1 MASKYTEDYIQ
12 GILDQ
17 NEQKSEPRSAQEVQ
31 GASKYTT
38 EYIQG
43 VLNRSSEKN
52 QSTMQG
58 PLRTKNTSGGQTAAA
73 STAQKE
79 PEKKSFLQSIQEGW
93 QSTPIGKAML
103 ENKPEKNSSLGKPSN
118 TGVLDSLTKN
128 GLYRQ
133 SDALKQR
140 LQANANEGNPL
151 AQLAQYAADQTVN
164 TVKGVGSILTG
175 NPYDYY
181 SEYAEDW
188 KKANNQKYTPFE
200 MAANTV
206 GRNVYAGLGQ
216 LQGGLASTADMLL
229 PDQITPEP
237 VKKGLD
243 WLKQSTENVN
253 NWANEFNQETGQTV
267 LPQVLQAAGGMAP
280 DLALAFATGGASLAG
295 KAPQLAAATTGKL
308 QTARQIVQQAVENPQ
323 FWLSFTRTWG
333 NDYEEAKAR
342 GASEEQAVAASALSS
357 LLNAQIEV
365 GGGVQTQFADDAKKG
380 LKGVLQNALE
390 EGSEEVKQ
398 NLVTNA
404 ANKLVFDRTAP
415 IVSTSDETAVLNPG
429 REATSFAVGAL
440 AGGMLG
446 APGAL
451 RRGNGIMDLFPA
463 VDEQTQNT
471 YNQGKGVIENGGQ
484 ANPDLGGNV
493 SVDGGAVYSS
503 RSSAEYEPG
512 GNGQGV
518 SGTAGTSGQG
528 TAQTDAARAQAVTGK
543 DLKSSTTRQLRD
555 LYTKWYAGQ
564 ITPEEMEFESTRI
577 AKSLVDPKEFSIQ
590 PDDSALARAEYLK
603 STPIYVNQD
612 EKQILLNQF
621 GTKTIPQLNIKLG
634 TKFTENPNGAIGLDV
649 AVQEMAGSGL
659 GVTETGSAVD
669 DISKAVG
676 RPRAEI
682 DEDMVNAQVEYLRD
696 KIYSGG
702 ENKQTFD
709 EWLAVASE
717 DSEWG
722 APAEYVQR
730 IAERYGIGQGADTGI
745 DPNLQSLFDSDPMAA
760 PKDSSP
766 IDMQALYDTDLSGT
780 TNTSAQPVDAPDEY
794 GIASLFRSDPKGP
807 GLSDQAQID
816 AQTSLRQLETT
827 GGNQSLSSP
836 ANMARFAREIDGAID
851 GSRSTRENIVIGQ
864 TPELYHQLGAKPLT
878 LTMKPSAVHKIAY
891 PPNYFGGKHNLGI
904 PALKHLPEQLENPLA
919 VLKSASQKD
928 SLVVLT
934 EWNDLYGNP
943 VIVPIHLNKQGTV
956 ELENS
961 IASAYGKEN
970 ISSIIGTNNENVLWT
985 KGNEDISTFLSARL
999 QLPMAVTE
1007 DTLVS
1012 KSSIAQSE
1020 ENATKN
1026 ETAPPPT
1033 VRLQLPQETG
1043 GNDLVSKNSITQG
1056 ENTVNTLTEEQKQLA
1071 GLTGD
1076 LVKDTFARHP
1086 ITQRVNYGQEAAEI
1100 RQAEA
1105 DKKALQKEWDKYRRA
1120 SSSTRVEET
1129 DAKQIAA
1136 GEKTMEQLS
1145 RGSRPEVVQDLA
1157 DIQQRIVQSKQT
1169 GLQAQKRSIFENQQ
1183 AIFKG
1188 VLEGINDPAELVTK
1202 ENVNVSKL
1210 NRRTPERVLRYVFG
1224 ERLGQELSDLL
1235 IRPIHANESAKVQF
1249 INQMFDEARKLDLN
1263 LVERKLVQLVG
1274 EGTKGKNGSA
1284 ITIGDIENRNITEE
1298 SLPGHIT
1305 KSDRD
1310 YILKHLGE
1318 ADPKKVETAV
1328 SFYRQCYDS
1337 IREVVN
1343 DFRLEHGLTEIGK
1356 QENYFPH
1363 FSEDDPLT
1371 KTLKQLGLEGANGLP
1386 TSISGETAWFRP
1398 NSRYVAYFQE
1408 RRGPETTYDS
1418 DLGFQSYMNAVA
1430 DMLYHTDDIMRLR
1443 NFDAVIRGK
1452 SKDVDIANTIDSILG
1467 KKNLQLSDSEVEV
1480 MDKILQGEY
1489 MDMEASRSYSSFAQW
1504 LTNYTNKL
1512 ANKQLFGDRVVE
1524 EKFGRLAYNLANKI
1538 EARFGRNSVVGNI
1551 ASALNN
1557 TITLP
1562 KILATTDQK
1571 YVARAIA
1578 GLRSGEL
1585 KNLAAESEFLQG
1597 KKGVRQLVES
1607 PTQKIMR
1614 MVSSSTFEPIEEA
1627 VSDVAFYAKYLE
1639 QMDKNGGNSGAAA
1652 ATANDYAANMMARRS
1667 KGARPLNMESK
1678 DPLWKL
1684 FTMFQTEVSND
1695 WYSLT
1700 QDLPD
1705 YVKNQANL
1713 GNGKEAAKKI
1723 AAGAG
1728 KYVIYSYVLNTLLEA
1743 ITGYAPA
1750 PDILRWLWEFG
1761 TALIGDEQDREEQ
1774 NILGRTGT
1782 ASLGLATNILN
1793 QVPGA
1798 STTMA
1803 IAGLGEGRIPL
1814 PEIGKDNLSNVWNA
1828 LTTNEEIPN
1837 KKDYVLDQLWRGTAK
1852 PILTLAM
1859 PFGGNQ
1865 LRKTTE
1871 GLRTFA
1877 DGGMYTQSKQGKQL
1891 QVEVNNDLSTLGGWR
1906 NLISAAAFG
1915 KSAIPEVREYY
1926 DNGGKTKS
1934 IKYTEAH
1941 DAGYETSV
1949 LDQLFPT
1956 STQSTGNVSYEKL
1969 TGGAEGAA
1977 EVDNWLNQLAENTG
1991 KDSMLPS
1998 NTTPNITADG
2008 EKVELS
2014 GTDMMEY
2021 AQTKQETS
2029 YSILSALYP
2038 VADTIPEAAQVSYA
2052 SAAQDYA
2059 TAVAK
2064 EAVAGV
2070 APAENSW
2077 IAKVQDQAGV
2087 SGTEVTDELLNVMLA
2102 RAIINSTEGSKNT
2115 VGQTISGSK
2124 KRNAIQALQN
2134 AGFSGQ
2140 EAVRLYNLLG

>member
-1 MASKYTEDYIQ
+1 MTYEEFKRRYGIEDDAGPSARPESGEPKTAQATGQRMNYDQ
-12 GILDQ
+12 FLARYGIA
-17 NEQKSEPRSAQEVQ
+17 PQEKQ
-31 GASKYTT
+31 QAAPG
-38 EYIQG
+38 
-43 VLNRSSEKN
+43 
-52 QSTMQG
+52 G
-58 PLRTKNTSGGQTAAA
+58 PLSTSKKGGGQTAAA
-73 STAQKE
+73 PTVKKE

-103 ENKPEKNSSLGKPSN
+103 ENKPKKNSSLEKPSN
-118 TGVLDSLTKN
+118 TGILDSLTKN

-140 LQANANEGNPL
+140 LQANANEGNPI
-151 AQLAQYAADQTVN
+151 AQLAQYAADQMVN

-188 KKANNQKYTPFE
+188 KKVNDQKYTPFE

-237 VKKGLD
+237 VQESLD

-342 GASEEQAVAASALSS
+342 GASEEQAVAAGALSS

-380 LKGVLQNALE
+380 LKGILQNALE

-440 AGGMLG
+440 AGGMMG

-451 RRGNGIMDLFPA
+451 RRGNGIMGLFPA
-463 VDEQTQNT
+463 VDEQPQNT

-484 ANPDLGGNV
+484 ANLDLGGNV
-493 SVDGGAVYSS
+493 SVDGGAVYSG

-518 SGTAGTSGQG
+518 SGTAGAGGQG

-543 DLKSSTTRQLRD
+543 DLRSSTTRQLRD

-816 AQTSLRQLETT
+816 AQTS
-827 GGNQSLSSP
+827 
-836 ANMARFAREIDGAID
+836 MREY
-851 GSRSTRENIVIGQ
+851 RE
-864 TPELYHQLGAKPLT
+864 
-878 LTMKPSAVHKIAY
+878 M
-891 PPNYFGGKHNLGI
+891 
-904 PALKHLPEQLENPLA
+904 
-919 VLKSASQKD
+919 
-928 SLVVLT
+928 
-934 EWNDLYGNP
+934 
-943 VIVPIHLNKQGTV
+943 
-956 ELENS
+956 
-961 IASAYGKEN
+961 
-970 ISSIIGTNNENVLWT
+970 
-985 KGNEDISTFLSARL
+985 
-999 QLPMAVTE
+999 
-1007 DTLVS
+1007 DT
-1012 KSSIAQSE
+1012 
-1020 ENATKN
+1020 
-1026 ETAPPPT
+1026 
-1033 VRLQLPQETG
+1033 
-1043 GNDLVSKNSITQG
+1043 
-1056 ENTVNTLTEEQKQLA
+1056 NTLTEEQKQLA

-1076 LVKDTFARHP
+1076 MVKDTFARHP

-1284 ITIGDIENRNITEE
+1284 IAIGDIENRNITEE

-1452 SKDVDIANTIDSILG
+1452 SKEVDIANTIDSILG

-1551 ASALNN
+1551 SSALNN

-1614 MVSSSTFEPIEEA
+1614 MVSSFTFEPIEEA

-1705 YVKNQANL
+1705 YVKNQVKL

-1728 KYVIYSYVLNTLLEA
+1728 KYVIYSYALNTLLEA

-2038 VADTIPEAAQVSYA
+2038 VADTIPEAAQASYA

-2059 TAVAK
+2059 AAVAK

-2070 APAENSW
+2070 APDENSW

-2087 SGTEVTDELLNVMLA
+2087 SGTEVTDELLNMMLA

-2124 KRNAIQALQN
+2124 KRNAIQALQD

-2140 EAVRLYNLLG
+2140 EAVKLYNLLG

>member
-17 NEQKSEPRSAQEVQ
+17 NKQKSEPRSTQEVH

-58 PLRTKNTSGGQTAAA
+58 PLRTQNTSGGQTAAA
-73 STAQKE
+73 STVQKE

-103 ENKPEKNSSLGKPSN
+103 ENKPEKNSSLEKPSN
-118 TGVLDSLTKN
+118 TGILDSLTKN

-188 KKANNQKYTPFE
+188 KKVNDQKYTPFE

-237 VKKGLD
+237 VQESLD

-295 KAPQLAAATTGKL
+295 KVPQLAAASAGKL
-308 QTARQIVQQAVENPQ
+308 QAARQIVQQAVENPQ

-380 LKGVLQNALE
+380 LKGILQNALE

-440 AGGMLG
+440 AGGMMG

-493 SVDGGAVYSS
+493 PVDGGAVYSG
-503 RSSAEYEPG
+503 RSSVEYEPG
-512 GNGQGV
+512 GNGQRV
-518 SGTAGTSGQG
+518 SGAAGAGGQSA
-528 TAQTDAARAQAVTGK
+528 AQTNAARAQAVTGK
-543 DLKSSTTRQLRD
+543 DLRSSTTRQLRD

-564 ITPEEMEFESTRI
+564 ITPEEMEFESARI

-603 STPIYVNQD
+603 STPIYVTPD

-634 TKFTENPNGAIGLDV
+634 TKFTETPNGAIGLDV

-682 DEDMVNAQVEYLRD
+682 DEDMVNAQADYIKS

-702 ENKQTFD
+702 ESKQTFD

-730 IAERYGIGQGADTGI
+730 IADRYGIGQGADTGI

-780 TNTSAQPVDAPDEY
+780 TDTSEQPVDAPDEY
-794 GIASLFRSDPKGP
+794 GIASLFRSDPQGP
-807 GLSDQAQID
+807 GLSDQAQIN
-816 AQTSLRQLETT
+816 AQTS
-827 GGNQSLSSP
+827 
-836 ANMARFAREIDGAID
+836 MRE
-851 GSRSTRENIVIGQ
+851 
-864 TPELYHQLGAKPLT
+864 Y
-878 LTMKPSAVHKIAY
+878 
-891 PPNYFGGKHNLGI
+891 
-904 PALKHLPEQLENPLA
+904 
-919 VLKSASQKD
+919 
-928 SLVVLT
+928 
-934 EWNDLYGNP
+934 
-943 VIVPIHLNKQGTV
+943 
-956 ELENS
+956 
-961 IASAYGKEN
+961 
-970 ISSIIGTNNENVLWT
+970 
-985 KGNEDISTFLSARL
+985 
-999 QLPMAVTE
+999 
-1007 DTLVS
+1007 
-1012 KSSIAQSE
+1012 
-1020 ENATKN
+1020 
-1026 ETAPPPT
+1026 
-1033 VRLQLPQETG
+1033 QEM
-1043 GNDLVSKNSITQG
+1043 DP
-1056 ENTVNTLTEEQKQLA
+1056 NTLTEEQKQLA

-1076 LVKDTFARHP
+1076 MVKDTFARHP

-1105 DKKALQKEWDKYRRA
+1105 DKKALQKEWDQYRRA
-1120 SSSTRVEET
+1120 SSSTRVEEA
-1129 DAKQIAA
+1129 DAKQIAS

-1157 DIQQRIVQSKQT
+1157 DIQQRIAQSKQT

-1274 EGTKGKNGSA
+1274 EGTKGKSGSE

-1363 FSEDDPLT
+1363 FSEDDPLA

-1386 TSISGETAWFRP
+1386 TSISGETAWFPP

-1667 KGARPLNMESK
+1667 KGAKPLNLESK

-1705 YVKNQANL
+1705 YVKNQAKL

-1728 KYVIYSYVLNTLLEA
+1728 KYVIYSYALNTLLEA

-1774 NILGRTGT
+1774 NILGRAGT

-1969 TGGAEGAA
+1969 TGGAESAA

-2038 VADTIPEAAQVSYA
+2038 VADTIPETAQVSYA

-2059 TAVAK
+2059 AAVAK

-2077 IAKVQDQAGV
+2077 ITKVQDQAGV

-2102 RAIINSTEGSKNT
+2102 RAIINSTEGSKNA

-2124 KRNAIQALQN
+2124 KRNAIQALQD

-2140 EAVRLYNLLG
+2140 EAVKLYNLLG

>member
-17 NEQKSEPRSAQEVQ
+17 NKQKSEPRSTQEVH
-31 GASKYTT
+31 GVSKYTT

-58 PLRTKNTSGGQTAAA
+58 PLRTQNTSGGQTAAA
-73 STAQKE
+73 STVQKE

-103 ENKPEKNSSLGKPSN
+103 ENKPEKNSSLEKPSN

-188 KKANNQKYTPFE
+188 KKVNDQKYTPFE

-237 VKKGLD
+237 VQESLD

-267 LPQVLQAAGGMAP
+267 LPQILQAAGGMAP

-295 KAPQLAAATTGKL
+295 KVPQLAAASAGRL
-308 QTARQIVQQAVENPQ
+308 QAARQIVQQAVENPQ

-342 GASEEQAVAASALSS
+342 GASEEQAVAAGALSS

-429 REATSFAVGAL
+429 REATSFVVGAL
-440 AGGMLG
+440 AGGLMG

-451 RRGNGIMDLFPA
+451 QRGNGIMDLFPA

-484 ANPDLGGNV
+484 ANPDLGENV
-493 SVDGGAVYSS
+493 PVDGRAVYSG
-503 RSSAEYEPG
+503 RSSAEYEPR

-518 SGTAGTSGQG
+518 SGAAGASGQSA
-528 TAQTDAARAQAVTGK
+528 AQTDAARAQAVTGK
-543 DLKSSTTRQLRD
+543 DLRSSTTRQLRD

-603 STPIYVNQD
+603 STPIYVTPD

-634 TKFTENPNGAIGLDV
+634 TKFTETLNGAIGLDV

-682 DEDMVNAQVEYLRD
+682 DEDMVNAQADYIKN

-702 ENKQTFD
+702 ESKQTFD

-730 IAERYGIGQGADTGI
+730 IAERYGIGQSADAGI

-760 PKDSSP
+760 PKDNSP
-766 IDMQALYDTDLSGT
+766 IDMQVLYDTDLSGT
-780 TNTSAQPVDAPDEY
+780 TDTSAQPVDAPDEY
-794 GIASLFRSDPKGP
+794 GIASLFRSDPQGP

-816 AQTSLRQLETT
+816 AQTS
-827 GGNQSLSSP
+827 
-836 ANMARFAREIDGAID
+836 MREY
-851 GSRSTRENIVIGQ
+851 REMD
-864 TPELYHQLGAKPLT
+864 P
-878 LTMKPSAVHKIAY
+878 
-891 PPNYFGGKHNLGI
+891 
-904 PALKHLPEQLENPLA
+904 
-919 VLKSASQKD
+919 
-928 SLVVLT
+928 
-934 EWNDLYGNP
+934 
-943 VIVPIHLNKQGTV
+943 
-956 ELENS
+956 
-961 IASAYGKEN
+961 
-970 ISSIIGTNNENVLWT
+970 
-985 KGNEDISTFLSARL
+985 
-999 QLPMAVTE
+999 
-1007 DTLVS
+1007 
-1012 KSSIAQSE
+1012 
-1020 ENATKN
+1020 
-1026 ETAPPPT
+1026 
-1033 VRLQLPQETG
+1033 
-1043 GNDLVSKNSITQG
+1043 
-1056 ENTVNTLTEEQKQLA
+1056 NTLTEEQKQLA

-1076 LVKDTFARHP
+1076 MVKDTFARHP

-1105 DKKALQKEWDKYRRA
+1105 DKKALQKEWDQYRRA
-1120 SSSTRVEET
+1120 SSSTRVEEA

-1136 GEKTMEQLS
+1136 GEKTIEQLS

-1157 DIQQRIVQSKQT
+1157 DIQQRIAQSKQT

-1274 EGTKGKNGSA
+1274 EGTTGKNGSA

-1452 SKDVDIANTIDSILG
+1452 SKEVDIANTIDSILG

-1551 ASALNN
+1551 SSALNN

-1614 MVSSSTFEPIEEA
+1614 MVSSFTFEPIEEA

-1667 KGARPLNMESK
+1667 KGAKPLNLESK

-1684 FTMFQTEVSND
+1684 FTMFQTEVGND

-1705 YVKNQANL
+1705 YVRNQAKL

-1728 KYVIYSYVLNTLLEA
+1728 KYVIYSYALNTLLEA

-1774 NILGRTGT
+1774 NILGRAGT

-1956 STQSTGNVSYEKL
+1956 STQNTGNVSYEKL
-1969 TGGAEGAA
+1969 TGGAESAA
-1977 EVDNWLNQLAENTG
+1977 EVDNWLNQLAESTG

-2038 VADTIPEAAQVSYA
+2038 VADTIPEAAQASYA

-2059 TAVAK
+2059 AAVAK

-2077 IAKVQDQAGV
+2077 ITKVQDQAGV

-2102 RAIINSTEGSKNT
+2102 RAIINSTEGSKNA

-2124 KRNAIQALQN
+2124 KRNAIQALQD

>member
-1 MASKYTEDYIQ
+1 MTYEEFKRRYGIEDDTPHSAQSGPGESQTAPATEQRMNYDQFLARYGIAPQEKQQAVPGGPLSASKK
-12 GILDQ
+12 G
-17 NEQKSEPRSAQEVQ
+17 
-31 GASKYTT
+31 
-38 EYIQG
+38 
-43 VLNRSSEKN
+43 
-52 QSTMQG
+52 
-58 PLRTKNTSGGQTAAA
+58 GGQTAAA
-73 STAQKE
+73 STTQKE

-103 ENKPEKNSSLGKPSN
+103 ESKPEKNSSLEKPSN
-118 TGVLDSLTKN
+118 NGVLDSLTKN

-151 AQLAQYAADQTVN
+151 AQIAQYAADQTVN

-188 KKANNQKYTPFE
+188 KKVNDQKYTPFE

-237 VKKGLD
+237 VQESLD
-243 WLKQSTENVN
+243 WMKQSTENVN

-295 KAPQLAAATTGKL
+295 KAPQLAAASTGKL
-308 QTARQIVQQAVENPQ
+308 QAARQIMQQVVENPQ

-342 GASEEQAVAASALSS
+342 GASEEQAVAAGALSS

-429 REATSFAVGAL
+429 REAASFAVGAL
-440 AGGMLG
+440 AGGMMG

-463 VDEQTQNT
+463 VDEQPQNT

-493 SVDGGAVYSS
+493 PVDGGAVYSGGGGV
-503 RSSAEYEPG
+503 EHQPG

-518 SGTAGTSGQG
+518 SGAAGAGGQG

-543 DLKSSTTRQLRD
+543 DLRSSTTRQLRD

-577 AKSLVDPKEFSIQ
+577 AKSLVNPKEFSIQ

-634 TKFTENPNGAIGLDV
+634 TKFTETPNGAIGLDV

-682 DEDMVNAQVEYLRD
+682 DEDMVNAQVEYIRD

-730 IAERYGIGQGADTGI
+730 IAERYGIGPGADTGI

-760 PKDSSP
+760 PKDNFP

-780 TNTSAQPVDAPDEY
+780 TDTSTQPVDAPDEY
-794 GIASLFRSDPKGP
+794 GIASLFRSDPQGP

-816 AQTSLRQLETT
+816 AQTSMREYQ
-827 GGNQSLSSP
+827 
-836 ANMARFAREIDGAID
+836 EID
-851 GSRSTRENIVIGQ
+851 
-864 TPELYHQLGAKPLT
+864 P
-878 LTMKPSAVHKIAY
+878 
-891 PPNYFGGKHNLGI
+891 
-904 PALKHLPEQLENPLA
+904 
-919 VLKSASQKD
+919 
-928 SLVVLT
+928 
-934 EWNDLYGNP
+934 
-943 VIVPIHLNKQGTV
+943 
-956 ELENS
+956 
-961 IASAYGKEN
+961 
-970 ISSIIGTNNENVLWT
+970 
-985 KGNEDISTFLSARL
+985 
-999 QLPMAVTE
+999 
-1007 DTLVS
+1007 
-1012 KSSIAQSE
+1012 
-1020 ENATKN
+1020 
-1026 ETAPPPT
+1026 
-1033 VRLQLPQETG
+1033 
-1043 GNDLVSKNSITQG
+1043 
-1056 ENTVNTLTEEQKQLA
+1056 NTLTEEQKRLA

-1086 ITQRVNYGQEAAEI
+1086 ITQRVNYGQEASEI

-1105 DKKALQKEWDKYRRA
+1105 DKKALQKEWDQYRRA
-1120 SSSTRVEET
+1120 SSSTRVEEA

-1157 DIQQRIVQSKQT
+1157 DIQHRIAQSKQT

-1210 NRRTPERVLRYVFG
+1210 NRRTPERVMRYVFG

-1249 INQMFDEARKLDLN
+1249 INQMFDEAKKLDLN
-1263 LVERKLVQLVG
+1263 LVERKLAQLVG

-1363 FSEDDPLT
+1363 FNEDDPLT

-1512 ANKQLFGDRVVE
+1512 ANKQLFGDRWVE
-1524 EKFGRLAYNLANKI
+1524 EKFGRLAYNLANKM

-1705 YVKNQANL
+1705 YVKNQAKL

-1728 KYVIYSYVLNTLLEA
+1728 KYVIYSYALNTLLEA

-1761 TALIGDEQDREEQ
+1761 AAIFNDEEEDT
-1774 NILGRTGT
+1774 ILKAAKATGK
-1782 ASLGLATNILN
+1782 LGSELLN

-1798 STTMA
+1798 STAMA
-1803 IAGLGEGRIPL
+1803 FAGLGEGRVPL
-1814 PEIGKDNLSNVWNA
+1814 PEVDLAQAGRGIAALFDNP
-1828 LTTNEEIPN
+1828 EESPN
-1837 KKDYVLDQLWRGTAK
+1837 KYSYAADQLWNGIVK
-1852 PILTLAM
+1852 PGLFYTVL

-1865 LRKTTE
+1865 LRKTIE
-1871 GLRTFA
+1871 GGTTLVR
-1877 DGGMYTQSKQGKQL
+1877 GGAYKQTKTGEQL
-1891 QVEVNNDLSTLGGWR
+1891 QTEVNNDITTPSGLANMVKGTL
-1906 NLISAAAFG
+1906 FG
-1915 KSAIPEVREYY
+1915 KSAISEVGDFY
-1926 DNGGKTKS
+1926 DAGGKAKS
-1934 IKYTEAH
+1934 EKYTEAQK
-1941 DAGYETSV
+1941 AGYEQSV
-1949 LDQLFPT
+1949 LEQLFPT

-1991 KDSMLPS
+1991 KDSMLPN

-2038 VADTIPEAAQVSYA
+2038 VADTIPEAAQASYA

-2059 TAVAK
+2059 AAVAK

-2124 KRNAIQALQN
+2124 KRNAIQALQD

-2140 EAVRLYNLLG
+2140 GAVKLYNLLG

>member
-17 NEQKSEPRSAQEVQ
+17 NKQKSEPRSAQKVQ

-103 ENKPEKNSSLGKPSN
+103 ESKPEKNSSLEKPSN
-118 TGVLDSLTKN
+118 TGVLNSLTKN

-188 KKANNQKYTPFE
+188 KKANDQKYTPFE

-237 VKKGLD
+237 VQESLD
-243 WLKQSTENVN
+243 WMKQSTENVN

-295 KAPQLAAATTGKL
+295 KAPQLAAASTGKL
-308 QTARQIVQQAVENPQ
+308 QAARQIVQQAVENPQ

-342 GASEEQAVAASALSS
+342 GASEEQAVAAGALSS

-440 AGGMLG
+440 AGGMMG

-493 SVDGGAVYSS
+493 PVDGGAVYSG
-503 RSSAEYEPG
+503 RSSVEYEPG
-512 GNGQGV
+512 GNGQRV
-518 SGTAGTSGQG
+518 SGAAGAGGQSA
-528 TAQTDAARAQAVTGK
+528 AQTNAARAQAVTGK
-543 DLKSSTTRQLRD
+543 DLRSSTTRQLRD

-564 ITPEEMEFESTRI
+564 ITPEEMEFESARI

-603 STPIYVNQD
+603 STPIYVTPD

-634 TKFTENPNGAIGLDV
+634 TKFTETPNGAIGLDV

-682 DEDMVNAQVEYLRD
+682 DEDMVNAQADYIKS

-702 ENKQTFD
+702 ESKQTFD

-730 IAERYGIGQGADTGI
+730 IADRYGIGQGADTGI

-794 GIASLFRSDPKGP
+794 GIASLFRSDPQGP

-816 AQTSLRQLETT
+816 AQTSMRVYQE
-827 GGNQSLSSP
+827 
-836 ANMARFAREIDGAID
+836 MAP
-851 GSRSTRENIVIGQ
+851 NI
-864 TPELYHQLGAKPLT
+864 
-878 LTMKPSAVHKIAY
+878 
-891 PPNYFGGKHNLGI
+891 
-904 PALKHLPEQLENPLA
+904 
-919 VLKSASQKD
+919 
-928 SLVVLT
+928 
-934 EWNDLYGNP
+934 
-943 VIVPIHLNKQGTV
+943 
-956 ELENS
+956 
-961 IASAYGKEN
+961 
-970 ISSIIGTNNENVLWT
+970 
-985 KGNEDISTFLSARL
+985 
-999 QLPMAVTE
+999 
-1007 DTLVS
+1007 
-1012 KSSIAQSE
+1012 
-1020 ENATKN
+1020 
-1026 ETAPPPT
+1026 
-1033 VRLQLPQETG
+1033 
-1043 GNDLVSKNSITQG
+1043 
-1056 ENTVNTLTEEQKQLA
+1056 LTEEQKQLA

-1076 LVKDTFARHP
+1076 MVKDTFARHP

-1105 DKKALQKEWDKYRRA
+1105 DKKALQKEWDQYRRA
-1120 SSSTRVEET
+1120 SSSTRVEEA
-1129 DAKQIAA
+1129 DAKQIAS

-1157 DIQQRIVQSKQT
+1157 DIQQRIAQSKQT

-1274 EGTKGKNGSA
+1274 EGTKGKSGSE

-1524 EKFGRLAYNLANKI
+1524 EKFGRLAYNLANTI

-1667 KGARPLNMESK
+1667 KGAKPLNLESK

-1705 YVKNQANL
+1705 YVRNQAKL

-1728 KYVIYSYVLNTLLEA
+1728 KYVIYSYALNTLLEA

-1774 NILGRTGT
+1774 NILGRAGT

-1814 PEIGKDNLSNVWNA
+1814 PEVGKDNLSNVWNA

>member
-17 NEQKSEPRSAQEVQ
+17 NKQKSEPRSAQEVQ
-31 GASKYTT
+31 RASKYTT

-79 PEKKSFLQSIQEGW
+79 PGKKSFLQSIQEGW

-103 ENKPEKNSSLGKPSN
+103 ESKPEKNSSLEKPSN
-118 TGVLDSLTKN
+118 TGILDSLTKN

-188 KKANNQKYTPFE
+188 KKVNDQKYTPFE

-237 VKKGLD
+237 VQESLD

-295 KAPQLAAATTGKL
+295 KVPQLAAASAGKL
-308 QTARQIVQQAVENPQ
+308 QAARQIVQQAVENPQ

-342 GASEEQAVAASALSS
+342 GASEEQAVAAGALSS

-429 REATSFAVGAL
+429 REATSFVVGAL
-440 AGGMLG
+440 AGGLMG

-451 RRGNGIMDLFPA
+451 QRGNGIMDLFPA
-463 VDEQTQNT
+463 VDEQPQNT

-493 SVDGGAVYSS
+493 PVDGGTVYSG
-503 RSSAEYEPG
+503 RSSVEYEPG

-518 SGTAGTSGQG
+518 SGAAGASGQSA
-528 TAQTDAARAQAVTGK
+528 AQTDAARAQAVTGK
-543 DLKSSTTRQLRD
+543 DLRSSTTRQLRD

-603 STPIYVNQD
+603 STPIYVTPD

-634 TKFTENPNGAIGLDV
+634 TKFTETPNGAIGLDV

-682 DEDMVNAQVEYLRD
+682 DEDMVNAQADYIKN

-702 ENKQTFD
+702 ESKQTFD

-730 IAERYGIGQGADTGI
+730 IAERYGIGQSADAGI

-760 PKDSSP
+760 PKDNSP
-766 IDMQALYDTDLSGT
+766 IDMQALYDIDLSGT
-780 TNTSAQPVDAPDEY
+780 TDTSAQPVDAPDEY
-794 GIASLFRSDPKGP
+794 GIASLFRSDPQGP

-816 AQTSLRQLETT
+816 AQTS
-827 GGNQSLSSP
+827 
-836 ANMARFAREIDGAID
+836 MREY
-851 GSRSTRENIVIGQ
+851 REMD
-864 TPELYHQLGAKPLT
+864 P
-878 LTMKPSAVHKIAY
+878 
-891 PPNYFGGKHNLGI
+891 
-904 PALKHLPEQLENPLA
+904 
-919 VLKSASQKD
+919 
-928 SLVVLT
+928 
-934 EWNDLYGNP
+934 
-943 VIVPIHLNKQGTV
+943 
-956 ELENS
+956 
-961 IASAYGKEN
+961 
-970 ISSIIGTNNENVLWT
+970 
-985 KGNEDISTFLSARL
+985 
-999 QLPMAVTE
+999 
-1007 DTLVS
+1007 
-1012 KSSIAQSE
+1012 
-1020 ENATKN
+1020 
-1026 ETAPPPT
+1026 
-1033 VRLQLPQETG
+1033 
-1043 GNDLVSKNSITQG
+1043 
-1056 ENTVNTLTEEQKQLA
+1056 NTLTEEQKQLA

-1076 LVKDTFARHP
+1076 MVKDTFARHP

-1105 DKKALQKEWDKYRRA
+1105 DKKALQKEWDQYRRA
-1120 SSSTRVEET
+1120 SSSTRVEEA

-1136 GEKTMEQLS
+1136 GEKTIEQLS

-1157 DIQQRIVQSKQT
+1157 DIQHRIAQSKQT

-1551 ASALNN
+1551 SSALNN

-1614 MVSSSTFEPIEEA
+1614 MVSSFTFEPIEEA

-1667 KGARPLNMESK
+1667 KGAKPLNLESK

-1705 YVKNQANL
+1705 YVRNQAKL

-1728 KYVIYSYVLNTLLEA
+1728 KYVIYSYALNTLLEA

-1774 NILGRTGT
+1774 NILGRAGT

-1956 STQSTGNVSYEKL
+1956 STQNTGNVSYEKL
-1969 TGGAEGAA
+1969 TGGAESAA
-1977 EVDNWLNQLAENTG
+1977 EVDNWLNQLAESTG

-2038 VADTIPEAAQVSYA
+2038 VADTIPEAAQASYA

-2059 TAVAK
+2059 AAVAK

-2077 IAKVQDQAGV
+2077 ITKVQDQAGV

-2102 RAIINSTEGSKNT
+2102 RAIINSTEGSKNA

-2124 KRNAIQALQN
+2124 KRNAIQALQD

-2140 EAVRLYNLLG
+2140 EAVRLYNTLG

>member
-1 MASKYTEDYIQ
+1 MTYEEFKRRYGIEDDTPHSAQSGPGESQTAPATEQRMNYDQFLARYGIAPQEKQQAVPGGPLSASKK
-12 GILDQ
+12 G
-17 NEQKSEPRSAQEVQ
+17 
-31 GASKYTT
+31 
-38 EYIQG
+38 
-43 VLNRSSEKN
+43 
-52 QSTMQG
+52 
-58 PLRTKNTSGGQTAAA
+58 GGQTAAA

-103 ENKPEKNSSLGKPSN
+103 ESKPEKNSSLEKPSN
-118 TGVLDSLTKN
+118 NGVLDSLTRN

-151 AQLAQYAADQTVN
+151 AQIAQYAADQTVN

-188 KKANNQKYTPFE
+188 KKVNDQKYTPFE

-237 VKKGLD
+237 VQESLD
-243 WLKQSTENVN
+243 WMKQSTENVN

-295 KAPQLAAATTGKL
+295 KAPQLAAASTGKL
-308 QTARQIVQQAVENPQ
+308 QAARQIVQQAVENPQ

-342 GASEEQAVAASALSS
+342 GASEEQAVAAGALSS

-404 ANKLVFDRTAP
+404 ANKLVFDRAAP

-429 REATSFAVGAL
+429 REAASFAVGAL
-440 AGGMLG
+440 AGGMMG

-451 RRGNGIMDLFPA
+451 RRGNGIMDMFPA
-463 VDEQTQNT
+463 VDEQPQNT

-493 SVDGGAVYSS
+493 PVDGGAVYSGGGGV
-503 RSSAEYEPG
+503 EHQPG

-518 SGTAGTSGQG
+518 SGAAGAGGQG

-543 DLKSSTTRQLRD
+543 DLRSSTTRQLRD
-555 LYTKWYAGQ
+555 LYTKWYAGK

-577 AKSLVDPKEFSIQ
+577 AKSLVNPKEFSIQ

-634 TKFTENPNGAIGLDV
+634 TKFTETPNGAIGLDV

-730 IAERYGIGQGADTGI
+730 IAERYGIGPGADTGI

-760 PKDSSP
+760 PKDNSP
-766 IDMQALYDTDLSGT
+766 IDMQTLYDTDLSGT
-780 TNTSAQPVDAPDEY
+780 TDTSTQPVDAPDEY
-794 GIASLFRSDPKGP
+794 GIASLFRSDPQGP

-816 AQTSLRQLETT
+816 AQTSMREYQ
-827 GGNQSLSSP
+827 
-836 ANMARFAREIDGAID
+836 EID
-851 GSRSTRENIVIGQ
+851 
-864 TPELYHQLGAKPLT
+864 P
-878 LTMKPSAVHKIAY
+878 
-891 PPNYFGGKHNLGI
+891 
-904 PALKHLPEQLENPLA
+904 
-919 VLKSASQKD
+919 
-928 SLVVLT
+928 
-934 EWNDLYGNP
+934 
-943 VIVPIHLNKQGTV
+943 
-956 ELENS
+956 
-961 IASAYGKEN
+961 
-970 ISSIIGTNNENVLWT
+970 
-985 KGNEDISTFLSARL
+985 
-999 QLPMAVTE
+999 
-1007 DTLVS
+1007 
-1012 KSSIAQSE
+1012 
-1020 ENATKN
+1020 
-1026 ETAPPPT
+1026 
-1033 VRLQLPQETG
+1033 
-1043 GNDLVSKNSITQG
+1043 
-1056 ENTVNTLTEEQKQLA
+1056 NTLTEEQKRLA

-1105 DKKALQKEWDKYRRA
+1105 DKKALQKEWDQYRRA
-1120 SSSTRVEET
+1120 SSSTRVEEA

-1157 DIQQRIVQSKQT
+1157 DIQHRVAQSKQT

-1210 NRRTPERVLRYVFG
+1210 NRRTPERVMRYVFG

-1512 ANKQLFGDRVVE
+1512 ANKQLFGDRWVE
-1524 EKFGRLAYNLANKI
+1524 EKFGRLAYNLANKM

-1705 YVKNQANL
+1705 YVKNQAKL

-1728 KYVIYSYVLNTLLEA
+1728 KYVIYSYALNTILEA

-1761 TALIGDEQDREEQ
+1761 AAIFNDEEEDT
-1774 NILGRTGT
+1774 ILKAAKATGK
-1782 ASLGLATNILN
+1782 LGSEVLN

-1798 STTMA
+1798 STAMA
-1803 IAGLGEGRIPL
+1803 FAGLGEGRVPL
-1814 PEIGKDNLSNVWNA
+1814 PEVDLAQAGRGITALFDNP
-1828 LTTNEEIPN
+1828 EESPN
-1837 KKDYVLDQLWRGTAK
+1837 KYSYAADQLWNGIVK
-1852 PILTLAM
+1852 PGLFYTVL

-1865 LRKTTE
+1865 LRKTIE
-1871 GLRTFA
+1871 GGTTLVR
-1877 DGGMYTQSKQGKQL
+1877 GGAYKQTKTGEQL
-1891 QVEVNNDLSTLGGWR
+1891 QTEVNNDITTPGGLTNVVKGTL
-1906 NLISAAAFG
+1906 FG
-1915 KSAIPEVREYY
+1915 KSAISEVGDFY
-1926 DNGGKTKS
+1926 DAGGKAKS
-1934 IKYTEAH
+1934 EKYTEAQK
-1941 DAGYETSV
+1941 AGYQESV
-1949 LDQLFPT
+1949 LEQLFPT

-2115 VGQTISGSK
+2115 AGQTISGSK

>member
-17 NEQKSEPRSAQEVQ
+17 NKQKSEPRSTQEVH

-58 PLRTKNTSGGQTAAA
+58 PLRTQNTSGGQTAAA
-73 STAQKE
+73 STVQKE

-103 ENKPEKNSSLGKPSN
+103 ENKPEKNSSLEKPSS
-118 TGVLDSLTKN
+118 TGILDSLTKN

-188 KKANNQKYTPFE
+188 KKVNDQKYTPFE

-237 VKKGLD
+237 VQESLD

-295 KAPQLAAATTGKL
+295 KVPQLAAASAGKL
-308 QTARQIVQQAVENPQ
+308 QAARQIVQQAVENPQ

-342 GASEEQAVAASALSS
+342 GASEEQAVAAGALSS

-429 REATSFAVGAL
+429 REATSFVVGAL
-440 AGGMLG
+440 AGGLMG

-451 RRGNGIMDLFPA
+451 QRGNGIMDLFPA
-463 VDEQTQNT
+463 VDEQPQNT

-493 SVDGGAVYSS
+493 PVDGGAVYSG
-503 RSSAEYEPG
+503 RSSVEYEPG

-518 SGTAGTSGQG
+518 SGAAGASGQSA
-528 TAQTDAARAQAVTGK
+528 AQTDAARAQAVTGK
-543 DLKSSTTRQLRD
+543 DLRSSTTRQLRD

-603 STPIYVNQD
+603 STPIYVTPD

-634 TKFTENPNGAIGLDV
+634 TKFTETPNGAIGLDV
-649 AVQEMAGSGL
+649 AVQEMAGTGL

-682 DEDMVNAQVEYLRD
+682 DEDMVNAQADYIKS

-702 ENKQTFD
+702 ESKQTFD

-760 PKDSSP
+760 PKDNSP

-780 TNTSAQPVDAPDEY
+780 TDTSAQPVDAPDEY
-794 GIASLFRSDPKGP
+794 GIASLFRSDPQGP

-816 AQTSLRQLETT
+816 AQTS
-827 GGNQSLSSP
+827 
-836 ANMARFAREIDGAID
+836 MREY
-851 GSRSTRENIVIGQ
+851 REMD
-864 TPELYHQLGAKPLT
+864 P
-878 LTMKPSAVHKIAY
+878 
-891 PPNYFGGKHNLGI
+891 
-904 PALKHLPEQLENPLA
+904 
-919 VLKSASQKD
+919 
-928 SLVVLT
+928 
-934 EWNDLYGNP
+934 
-943 VIVPIHLNKQGTV
+943 
-956 ELENS
+956 
-961 IASAYGKEN
+961 
-970 ISSIIGTNNENVLWT
+970 
-985 KGNEDISTFLSARL
+985 
-999 QLPMAVTE
+999 
-1007 DTLVS
+1007 
-1012 KSSIAQSE
+1012 
-1020 ENATKN
+1020 
-1026 ETAPPPT
+1026 
-1033 VRLQLPQETG
+1033 
-1043 GNDLVSKNSITQG
+1043 
-1056 ENTVNTLTEEQKQLA
+1056 NTLTEEQKQLA

-1076 LVKDTFARHP
+1076 MVKDTFARHP

-1105 DKKALQKEWDKYRRA
+1105 DKKALQKEWDQYRRA
-1120 SSSTRVEET
+1120 SSSTRVEEA

-1136 GEKTMEQLS
+1136 GEKTIEQIS

-1157 DIQQRIVQSKQT
+1157 DIQQRIAQSKQT

-1305 KSDRD
+1305 KSDRA

-1452 SKDVDIANTIDSILG
+1452 SKEVDIANTIDSILG

-1512 ANKQLFGDRVVE
+1512 ANKQLFGDRWVE
-1524 EKFGRLAYNLANKI
+1524 EKFGRLAYNLANKM

-1705 YVKNQANL
+1705 YVKNQAKL
-1713 GNGKEAAKKI
+1713 GNGKDAAKKI

-1728 KYVIYSYVLNTLLEA
+1728 KYVIYSYALNTLLEA

-1761 TALIGDEQDREEQ
+1761 AAIFNDEEEDT
-1774 NILGRTGT
+1774 ILKVAKATGK
-1782 ASLGLATNILN
+1782 LGSEVLN

-1798 STTMA
+1798 STAMA
-1803 IAGLGEGRIPL
+1803 FAGLGEGRVPL
-1814 PEIGKDNLSNVWNA
+1814 PEVDLAQAGRGIAALFDNP
-1828 LTTNEEIPN
+1828 EESPN
-1837 KKDYVLDQLWRGTAK
+1837 KYSYAADQLWNGIVK
-1852 PILTLAM
+1852 PGLFYTVL

-1865 LRKTTE
+1865 LRKTIE
-1871 GLRTFA
+1871 GGTTLAR
-1877 DGGMYTQSKQGKQL
+1877 GGAYKQTKTGEQL
-1891 QVEVNNDLSTLGGWR
+1891 QTEVNNDITTPGGLANVVKGTL
-1906 NLISAAAFG
+1906 FG
-1915 KSAIPEVREYY
+1915 KSAISEVGDFY
-1926 DNGGKTKS
+1926 DAGGKAKS
-1934 IKYTEAH
+1934 EKYTEAQK
-1941 DAGYETSV
+1941 AGYEQSV

-1977 EVDNWLNQLAENTG
+1977 EVDNWLNQLAESTG

-2038 VADTIPEAAQVSYA
+2038 VADTIPEAAQASYA

-2059 TAVAK
+2059 AAVAK

-2077 IAKVQDQAGV
+2077 ITKVQDQAGV
-2087 SGTEVTDELLNVMLA
+2087 SGTEVTEELLNVMMA

-2124 KRNAIQALQN
+2124 KRNAIQALQD

-2140 EAVRLYNLLG
+2140 EAVRLYNTLG

>member
-17 NEQKSEPRSAQEVQ
+17 NKQKSEPRSAQKVQ

-43 VLNRSSEKN
+43 VLNRSSEKD

-58 PLRTKNTSGGQTAAA
+58 PLRTKNTSGGQTATA

-79 PEKKSFLQSIQEGW
+79 PEKKSFLQSIQESW

-103 ENKPEKNSSLGKPSN
+103 ESKPEKNSSLEKPSN

-140 LQANANEGNPL
+140 LHSPANEGNPL

-188 KKANNQKYTPFE
+188 KKVNDQKYTPFE

-237 VKKGLD
+237 VQESLD

-253 NWANEFNQETGQTV
+253 NWANEFNQETDQTV

-295 KAPQLAAATTGKL
+295 KAPQIAAATTGKL

-342 GASEEQAVAASALSS
+342 GASEEQAVAAGALSS

-380 LKGVLQNALE
+380 LKGILQNALE

-518 SGTAGTSGQG
+518 SGTAGASGQG

-730 IAERYGIGQGADTGI
+730 IAERYGIGRGADTRI

-780 TNTSAQPVDAPDEY
+780 TDTSAQPVDAPDEY
-794 GIASLFRSDPKGP
+794 GIASLFRSDPQGP

-816 AQTSLRQLETT
+816 AQTS
-827 GGNQSLSSP
+827 
-836 ANMARFAREIDGAID
+836 MREY
-851 GSRSTRENIVIGQ
+851 REMD
-864 TPELYHQLGAKPLT
+864 P
-878 LTMKPSAVHKIAY
+878 
-891 PPNYFGGKHNLGI
+891 
-904 PALKHLPEQLENPLA
+904 
-919 VLKSASQKD
+919 
-928 SLVVLT
+928 
-934 EWNDLYGNP
+934 
-943 VIVPIHLNKQGTV
+943 
-956 ELENS
+956 
-961 IASAYGKEN
+961 
-970 ISSIIGTNNENVLWT
+970 
-985 KGNEDISTFLSARL
+985 
-999 QLPMAVTE
+999 
-1007 DTLVS
+1007 
-1012 KSSIAQSE
+1012 
-1020 ENATKN
+1020 
-1026 ETAPPPT
+1026 
-1033 VRLQLPQETG
+1033 
-1043 GNDLVSKNSITQG
+1043 
-1056 ENTVNTLTEEQKQLA
+1056 NTLTEEQKQLA

-1076 LVKDTFARHP
+1076 MVKDTFARHP

-1105 DKKALQKEWDKYRRA
+1105 DKKALQKEWDQYRRA
-1120 SSSTRVEET
+1120 SSSTRVEEA

-1136 GEKTMEQLS
+1136 GEKTIEQLS

-1157 DIQQRIVQSKQT
+1157 DIQQRIAQSKQT
-1169 GLQAQKRSIFENQQ
+1169 GLQAQKRSIFEHQQ
-1183 AIFKG
+1183 TIFR
-1188 VLEGINDPAELVTK
+1188 GILSQITDPAQLVK
-1202 ENVNVSKL
+1202 KKLHVSRL
-1210 NRRTPERVLRYVFG
+1210 NRRTPERALRLVFG
-1224 ERLGQELSDLL
+1224 PKLGQQLSDIL
-1235 IRPIHANESAKVQF
+1235 IKPIHANESAKIQVQ
-1249 INQMFDEARKLDLN
+1249 NELFDNIRKLGLTEIDS
-1263 LVERKLVQLVG
+1263 KLTQLVG
-1274 EGTKGKNGSA
+1274 ERVPGKNGRPM
-1284 ITIGDIENRNITEE
+1284 TLEDIKTGNITEE
-1298 SLPGHIT
+1298 SLPGFIDE
-1305 KSDRD
+1305 KDRD
-1310 YILKHLGE
+1310 YILGHLKE
-1318 ADPKKVETAV
+1318 ANPERIANGVDFFQK
-1328 SFYRQCYDS
+1328 FYKS
-1337 IREVVN
+1337 LHEVIN
-1343 DFRLEHGLTEIGK
+1343 DVRLEHGQAEIGW

-1363 FSEDDPLT
+1363 WSKDDPLT
-1371 KTLKQLGLEGANGLP
+1371 KTLKTFGLDSVGSLP
-1386 TSISGETAWFRP
+1386 TSIAGKTAWFRP
-1398 NSRYVAYFQE
+1398 NSRFVQFFE
-1408 RRGPETTYDS
+1408 KRRGPATMYD
-1418 DLGFQSYMNAVA
+1418 AVYGA
-1430 DMLYHTDDIMRLR
+1430 QLYTAAVLDMAYHIDDVMRLR
-1443 NFDAVIRGK
+1443 NFDAAMRGK
-1452 SKDVDIANTIDSILG
+1452 AGEIDVANAIDSIFG
-1467 KKNLQLSDSEVEV
+1467 KKNLVIPEEDIAV
-1480 MDKILQGEY
+1480 MEKTLEGEY
-1489 MDMEASRSYSSFAQW
+1489 MDMEAPEDYAQVAQW
-1504 LTNYTNKL
+1504 VTNFTNKL
-1512 ANKQLFGDRVVE
+1512 ANKQLFQDRGFE
-1524 EKFGRLAYNLANKI
+1524 EVFGRAALNTANFI
-1538 EARFGRNSVVGNI
+1538 ESQFAKNSVVGNLS
-1551 ASALNN
+1551 SALNN
-1557 TITLP
+1557 SVVLP

-1571 YVARAIA
+1571 YVAQA
-1578 GLRSGEL
+1578 L
-1585 KNLAAESEFLQG
+1585 KSRIMNPSEMKELAAKSEFLMG
-1597 KKGVRQLVES
+1597 KKGVRNLVES
-1607 PTQKIMR
+1607 PFQKAMR
-1614 MVSSSTFEPIEEA
+1614 MVSEHTFEPVEELM
-1627 VSDVAFYAKYLE
+1627 SGLAFYSKYLE
-1639 QMDKNGGNSGAAA
+1639 QVDKNGMNQSAAIEA
-1652 ATANDYAANMMARRS
+1652 ANDYAANMMARRS
-1667 KGARPLNMESK
+1667 KGGRPLNMESK
-1678 DPLWKL
+1678 NPFIKL
-1684 FTMFQTEVSND
+1684 FTTFQTEVSND
-1695 WYSLT
+1695 WYSVI
-1700 QDLPD
+1700 QDLPE
-1705 YVKNQANL
+1705 YTIQNMGG
-1713 GNGKEAAKKI
+1713 GNNAELAKKI
-1723 AAGAG
+1723 GIGAL
-1728 KYVIYSYVLNTLLEA
+1728 KYCIYARALNMALEFV
-1743 ITGYAPA
+1743 TGFAPA
-1750 PDILRWLWEFG
+1750 PDPLMWIWEFG
-1761 TALIGDEQDREEQ
+1761 TTLLGGDDDDEEK
-1774 NILGRTGT
+1774 NLLGRAGD
-1782 ASLGLATNILN
+1782 AAAGLTVDILN

-1798 STTMA
+1798 STVMA
-1803 IAGLGEGRIPL
+1803 LAGLGEGRIPL
-1814 PEIGKDNLSNVWNA
+1814 PEIGKDNLSNVWEA
-1828 LTTNEEIPN
+1828 LKSNEEIPN
-1837 KKDYVLDQLWRGTAK
+1837 REDYILDQLWRGAAK
-1852 PILTLAM
+1852 PVLSLAM

-1865 LRKTTE
+1865 LRKTAE

-2124 KRNAIQALQN
+2124 KRNAIQALQD

-2140 EAVRLYNLLG
+2140 EAVKLYNLLG

>member
-1 MASKYTEDYIQ
+1 
-12 GILDQ
+12 
-17 NEQKSEPRSAQEVQ
+17 
-31 GASKYTT
+31 
-38 EYIQG
+38 
-43 VLNRSSEKN
+43 
-52 QSTMQG
+52 MQG
-58 PLRTKNTSGGQTAAA
+58 PLRTQNTSGGQTAAA
-73 STAQKE
+73 STVQKE

-103 ENKPEKNSSLGKPSN
+103 ENKPEKNSSLEKPSN
-118 TGVLDSLTKN
+118 TGILDSLTKN

-188 KKANNQKYTPFE
+188 KKVNDQKYTPFE

-237 VKKGLD
+237 VQESLD

-295 KAPQLAAATTGKL
+295 KVPQLAAASAGKL
-308 QTARQIVQQAVENPQ
+308 QAARQIVQQAVENPQ

-342 GASEEQAVAASALSS
+342 GASEEQAVAAGALSS

-429 REATSFAVGAL
+429 REATSFVVGAL
-440 AGGMLG
+440 AGGMMG

-493 SVDGGAVYSS
+493 PVDGGAVYSG
-503 RSSAEYEPG
+503 RSSAEYEPR

-518 SGTAGTSGQG
+518 SGAAGASGQSA
-528 TAQTDAARAQAVTGK
+528 AQTDAARAQAVTGK
-543 DLKSSTTRQLRD
+543 DLRSSTTRQLRD

-603 STPIYVNQD
+603 STPIYVTPD

-634 TKFTENPNGAIGLDV
+634 TKFTETLNGAIGLDV

-682 DEDMVNAQVEYLRD
+682 DEDMVNAQADYIKN

-702 ENKQTFD
+702 ESKQTFD

-730 IAERYGIGQGADTGI
+730 IAERYGIGQSADAGI

-760 PKDSSP
+760 PKDNSP

-780 TNTSAQPVDAPDEY
+780 TDTSAQPVDAPDEY
-794 GIASLFRSDPKGP
+794 GIASLFRSDPQGP

-816 AQTSLRQLETT
+816 AQTS
-827 GGNQSLSSP
+827 
-836 ANMARFAREIDGAID
+836 MREY
-851 GSRSTRENIVIGQ
+851 REMD
-864 TPELYHQLGAKPLT
+864 P
-878 LTMKPSAVHKIAY
+878 
-891 PPNYFGGKHNLGI
+891 
-904 PALKHLPEQLENPLA
+904 
-919 VLKSASQKD
+919 
-928 SLVVLT
+928 
-934 EWNDLYGNP
+934 
-943 VIVPIHLNKQGTV
+943 
-956 ELENS
+956 
-961 IASAYGKEN
+961 
-970 ISSIIGTNNENVLWT
+970 
-985 KGNEDISTFLSARL
+985 
-999 QLPMAVTE
+999 
-1007 DTLVS
+1007 
-1012 KSSIAQSE
+1012 
-1020 ENATKN
+1020 
-1026 ETAPPPT
+1026 
-1033 VRLQLPQETG
+1033 
-1043 GNDLVSKNSITQG
+1043 
-1056 ENTVNTLTEEQKQLA
+1056 NTLTEEQKQLA

-1076 LVKDTFARHP
+1076 MVKDTFARHP

-1105 DKKALQKEWDKYRRA
+1105 DKKALQKEWDQYRRA
-1120 SSSTRVEET
+1120 SSSTRVEEA

-1136 GEKTMEQLS
+1136 GEKTIEQLS

-1157 DIQQRIVQSKQT
+1157 DIQQRIAQSKQT

-1452 SKDVDIANTIDSILG
+1452 SKEVDIANTIDSILG
-1467 KKNLQLSDSEVEV
+1467 KKNLQLSDSEVAV

-1512 ANKQLFGDRVVE
+1512 ANKQLFGDRWVE
-1524 EKFGRLAYNLANKI
+1524 EKFGRLAYNLANKM

-1578 GLRSGEL
+1578 GIRSGEL

-1705 YVKNQANL
+1705 YVKNQAKL
-1713 GNGKEAAKKI
+1713 GNGKDAAKKI

-1728 KYVIYSYVLNTLLEA
+1728 KYVIYSYALNTLLEA

-1761 TALIGDEQDREEQ
+1761 AAIFNDEEEDT
-1774 NILGRTGT
+1774 ILKVAKATGK
-1782 ASLGLATNILN
+1782 LGSEVLN

-1798 STTMA
+1798 STAMA
-1803 IAGLGEGRIPL
+1803 FAGLGEGRVPL
-1814 PEIGKDNLSNVWNA
+1814 PEVDLAQAGRGIAALFDNP
-1828 LTTNEEIPN
+1828 EESPN
-1837 KKDYVLDQLWRGTAK
+1837 KYSYAADQLWNGIVK
-1852 PILTLAM
+1852 PGLFYTVL

-1865 LRKTTE
+1865 LRKTIE
-1871 GLRTFA
+1871 GGTTLAR
-1877 DGGMYTQSKQGKQL
+1877 GGAYKQTKTGEQL
-1891 QVEVNNDLSTLGGWR
+1891 QTEVNNDITTPGGLANVVKGTL
-1906 NLISAAAFG
+1906 FG
-1915 KSAIPEVREYY
+1915 KSAISEVGDFY
-1926 DNGGKTKS
+1926 DAGGKAKS
-1934 IKYTEAH
+1934 EKYTEAQK
-1941 DAGYETSV
+1941 AGYEQSV

-1956 STQSTGNVSYEKL
+1956 STQNTGNVSYEKL
-1969 TGGAEGAA
+1969 TGGAESAA
-1977 EVDNWLNQLAENTG
+1977 EVDNWLNQLAESTG

-2038 VADTIPEAAQVSYA
+2038 VADTIPEAAQASYA

-2059 TAVAK
+2059 AAVAK

-2077 IAKVQDQAGV
+2077 ITKVQDQAGV

-2102 RAIINSTEGSKNT
+2102 RAIINSTEGSKNA

-2124 KRNAIQALQN
+2124 KRNAIQALQD

-2140 EAVRLYNLLG
+2140 EAVRLYNTLG

>member
-17 NEQKSEPRSAQEVQ
+17 NKQKSEPRSAQKVQ

-103 ENKPEKNSSLGKPSN
+103 ESKPEKNSSLEKPSN

-188 KKANNQKYTPFE
+188 KKANDQKYTPFE

-216 LQGGLASTADMLL
+216 VQGGLASTADMLL

-253 NWANEFNQETGQTV
+253 NWANEFNQETGQTI

-380 LKGVLQNALE
+380 LKGILQNALE

-415 IVSTSDETAVLNPG
+415 IVSSSDETAVLNPG

-440 AGGMLG
+440 AGGMMG
-446 APGAL
+446 TPGAL

-493 SVDGGAVYSS
+493 PVDGGAVYSG

-512 GNGQGV
+512 GNGQRV
-518 SGTAGTSGQG
+518 SGAAGAGGQG
-528 TAQTDAARAQAVTGK
+528 TAQTDAVRAQAVTGK
-543 DLKSSTTRQLRD
+543 DLRSSTTRQLRD

-603 STPIYVNQD
+603 STPIYVTPD

-634 TKFTENPNGAIGLDV
+634 TKFTETPNGAIGLDV

-682 DEDMVNAQVEYLRD
+682 DEDMVNAQADYIKS

-702 ENKQTFD
+702 ESKQTFD

-760 PKDSSP
+760 PKDISP

-794 GIASLFRSDPKGP
+794 GMASLFRSDPQGP

-816 AQTSLRQLETT
+816 AQTS
-827 GGNQSLSSP
+827 
-836 ANMARFAREIDGAID
+836 MREYQEI
-851 GSRSTRENIVIGQ
+851 
-864 TPELYHQLGAKPLT
+864 
-878 LTMKPSAVHKIAY
+878 
-891 PPNYFGGKHNLGI
+891 
-904 PALKHLPEQLENPLA
+904 NP
-919 VLKSASQKD
+919 
-928 SLVVLT
+928 
-934 EWNDLYGNP
+934 
-943 VIVPIHLNKQGTV
+943 
-956 ELENS
+956 
-961 IASAYGKEN
+961 
-970 ISSIIGTNNENVLWT
+970 
-985 KGNEDISTFLSARL
+985 
-999 QLPMAVTE
+999 
-1007 DTLVS
+1007 
-1012 KSSIAQSE
+1012 
-1020 ENATKN
+1020 
-1026 ETAPPPT
+1026 
-1033 VRLQLPQETG
+1033 
-1043 GNDLVSKNSITQG
+1043 
-1056 ENTVNTLTEEQKQLA
+1056 NTLTEEQKQLA
-1071 GLTGD
+1071 GLTGN

-1105 DKKALQKEWDKYRRA
+1105 DKKALQKEWDQYRRA
-1120 SSSTRVEET
+1120 SSSTRVEEA

-1157 DIQQRIVQSKQT
+1157 DIQQRIAQSKQT

-1337 IREVVN
+1337 IRDVVN

-1480 MDKILQGEY
+1480 MNKILQGEY

-1512 ANKQLFGDRVVE
+1512 ANKQLFGDRWVE
-1524 EKFGRLAYNLANKI
+1524 EKFGRLAYNLANKM

-1639 QMDKNGGNSGAAA
+1639 QMDKNGWNSGAAA

-1705 YVKNQANL
+1705 YVKNQAKL

-1728 KYVIYSYVLNTLLEA
+1728 KYVIYSYALNTLLEA

-1761 TALIGDEQDREEQ
+1761 AAIFNDEEEDT
-1774 NILGRTGT
+1774 ILKAAKATGK
-1782 ASLGLATNILN
+1782 LGSEVLN

-1798 STTMA
+1798 STAMA
-1803 IAGLGEGRIPL
+1803 FAGLGEGRVPL
-1814 PEIGKDNLSNVWNA
+1814 PEVDLAQAGRGIAALFDNP
-1828 LTTNEEIPN
+1828 EESPN
-1837 KKDYVLDQLWRGTAK
+1837 KYSYAADQLWNGIVK
-1852 PILTLAM
+1852 PGLFYTVL

-1865 LRKTTE
+1865 LRKTIE
-1871 GLRTFA
+1871 GGTTLVR
-1877 DGGMYTQSKQGKQL
+1877 GGAYKQTKTGEQL
-1891 QVEVNNDLSTLGGWR
+1891 QTEVNNDITTPGGLANVVKGTL
-1906 NLISAAAFG
+1906 FG
-1915 KSAIPEVREYY
+1915 KSAISEVGDFY
-1926 DNGGKTKS
+1926 DAGGKAKS
-1934 IKYTEAH
+1934 EKYTEAQK
-1941 DAGYETSV
+1941 AGYQESV
-1949 LDQLFPT
+1949 LEQLFPT

>member
-1 MASKYTEDYIQ
+1 MTYEEFKRRYGIEDDASH
-12 GILDQ
+12 
-17 NEQKSEPRSAQEVQ
+17 SAQPESGEHETAPATGQ
-31 GASKYTT
+31 RMNYNQFLARYGIAPQEKQQAAPSRPLSTSKK
-38 EYIQG
+38 G
-43 VLNRSSEKN
+43 
-52 QSTMQG
+52 
-58 PLRTKNTSGGQTAAA
+58 GGQTAAA

-103 ENKPEKNSSLGKPSN
+103 ESKPEKNSSLEKPSN

-188 KKANNQKYTPFE
+188 KKANDQKHTPFE

-237 VKKGLD
+237 VQESLD

-295 KAPQLAAATTGKL
+295 KAPKLAAASTGKL
-308 QTARQIVQQAVENPQ
+308 QAARQIVQQAVENPQ

-342 GASEEQAVAASALSS
+342 GASEEQAVAAGALSS

-440 AGGMLG
+440 AGGMMG

-463 VDEQTQNT
+463 VDEQPQNT

-493 SVDGGAVYSS
+493 PVDGGAVYSGGGGV
-503 RSSAEYEPG
+503 EHQPG

-518 SGTAGTSGQG
+518 SGAAGAGGQG

-543 DLKSSTTRQLRD
+543 DLRSSTTRQLRD
-555 LYTKWYAGQ
+555 LYTKWYAGK

-577 AKSLVDPKEFSIQ
+577 AKSLVNPKEFSIQ

-634 TKFTENPNGAIGLDV
+634 TKFTETPNGAIGLDV

-682 DEDMVNAQVEYLRD
+682 DEDMVNAQADYIKS

-702 ENKQTFD
+702 ESKQTFD

-730 IAERYGIGQGADTGI
+730 IADRYGIGQGADTGI

-780 TNTSAQPVDAPDEY
+780 TDTSTQPVDAPDEY
-794 GIASLFRSDPKGP
+794 GIASLFRSDPQGP

-816 AQTSLRQLETT
+816 AQTS
-827 GGNQSLSSP
+827 
-836 ANMARFAREIDGAID
+836 MRE
-851 GSRSTRENIVIGQ
+851 
-864 TPELYHQLGAKPLT
+864 Y
-878 LTMKPSAVHKIAY
+878 
-891 PPNYFGGKHNLGI
+891 
-904 PALKHLPEQLENPLA
+904 
-919 VLKSASQKD
+919 
-928 SLVVLT
+928 
-934 EWNDLYGNP
+934 
-943 VIVPIHLNKQGTV
+943 
-956 ELENS
+956 
-961 IASAYGKEN
+961 
-970 ISSIIGTNNENVLWT
+970 
-985 KGNEDISTFLSARL
+985 
-999 QLPMAVTE
+999 
-1007 DTLVS
+1007 
-1012 KSSIAQSE
+1012 
-1020 ENATKN
+1020 
-1026 ETAPPPT
+1026 
-1033 VRLQLPQETG
+1033 QEM
-1043 GNDLVSKNSITQG
+1043 DP
-1056 ENTVNTLTEEQKQLA
+1056 NTLTEEQKQLA

-1105 DKKALQKEWDKYRRA
+1105 DKKALQKEWDQYRRA
-1120 SSSTRVEET
+1120 SSSTRVEEA

-1157 DIQQRIVQSKQT
+1157 DIQHRIAQSKQT

-1210 NRRTPERVLRYVFG
+1210 NRRTPERVMRYVFG

-1274 EGTKGKNGSA
+1274 EGTKGKSGSE

-1524 EKFGRLAYNLANKI
+1524 EKFGRLAYNLANTI

-1667 KGARPLNMESK
+1667 KGAKPLNLESK

-1705 YVKNQANL
+1705 YVRNQAKL

-1728 KYVIYSYVLNTLLEA
+1728 KYVIYSYALNTLLEA

-1774 NILGRTGT
+1774 NILGRAGT

-1814 PEIGKDNLSNVWNA
+1814 PEVGKDNLSNVWNA

-2124 KRNAIQALQN
+2124 KRNAIQALQD

-2140 EAVRLYNLLG
+2140 EAVKLYNLLG

>member
-1 MASKYTEDYIQ
+1 MTYEEFKRRYGIEDDASHSARPESGESKTAPATGQRMNYNQFLARY
-12 GILDQ
+12 GIA
-17 NEQKSEPRSAQEVQ
+17 PQEKRQ
-31 GASKYTT
+31 TT
-38 EYIQG
+38 PG
-43 VLNRSSEKN
+43 
-52 QSTMQG
+52 G
-58 PLRTKNTSGGQTAAA
+58 PLSTSKKGGGQTAAA

-103 ENKPEKNSSLGKPSN
+103 ESKPEKNSSLEKPSN
-118 TGVLDSLTKN
+118 TGVLNSLTKN

-133 SDALKQR
+133 RDALKQR

-175 NPYDYY
+175 NSYDYY

-188 KKANNQKYTPFE
+188 KKANDQKYTPFE

-237 VKKGLD
+237 VQESLD
-243 WLKQSTENVN
+243 WMKQSTENVN

-295 KAPQLAAATTGKL
+295 KAPQLAAASTGKL
-308 QTARQIVQQAVENPQ
+308 QAARQIVQQAVENPQ

-342 GASEEQAVAASALSS
+342 GASEEQAVAAGALSS

-440 AGGMLG
+440 AGGMMG

-493 SVDGGAVYSS
+493 SVDGGAVYSG

-518 SGTAGTSGQG
+518 SGTAGAGGQG

-543 DLKSSTTRQLRD
+543 DLRSSTTRQLRD

-816 AQTSLRQLETT
+816 AQTS
-827 GGNQSLSSP
+827 
-836 ANMARFAREIDGAID
+836 MREY
-851 GSRSTRENIVIGQ
+851 REMD
-864 TPELYHQLGAKPLT
+864 P
-878 LTMKPSAVHKIAY
+878 
-891 PPNYFGGKHNLGI
+891 
-904 PALKHLPEQLENPLA
+904 
-919 VLKSASQKD
+919 
-928 SLVVLT
+928 
-934 EWNDLYGNP
+934 
-943 VIVPIHLNKQGTV
+943 
-956 ELENS
+956 
-961 IASAYGKEN
+961 
-970 ISSIIGTNNENVLWT
+970 
-985 KGNEDISTFLSARL
+985 
-999 QLPMAVTE
+999 
-1007 DTLVS
+1007 
-1012 KSSIAQSE
+1012 
-1020 ENATKN
+1020 
-1026 ETAPPPT
+1026 
-1033 VRLQLPQETG
+1033 
-1043 GNDLVSKNSITQG
+1043 
-1056 ENTVNTLTEEQKQLA
+1056 NTLTEEQKQLA

-1076 LVKDTFARHP
+1076 MVKDTFARHP

-1105 DKKALQKEWDKYRRA
+1105 DKKTLQKEWDQYRRA
-1120 SSSTRVEET
+1120 SSSTRVEEA
-1129 DAKQIAA
+1129 DAKQIAS

-1157 DIQQRIVQSKQT
+1157 DIQQRIAQSKQT

-1224 ERLGQELSDLL
+1224 ERLGQELSDIL

-1274 EGTKGKNGSA
+1274 EGTKGKSGSA

-1551 ASALNN
+1551 SSALNN

-1667 KGARPLNMESK
+1667 KGAKPLNLESK

-1705 YVKNQANL
+1705 YVKNQAKL

-1728 KYVIYSYVLNTLLEA
+1728 KYVIYSYALNTLLEA

-1774 NILGRTGT
+1774 NILGRAGT

-1891 QVEVNNDLSTLGGWR
+1891 QVEVNNDLSTFGGWR

-1977 EVDNWLNQLAENTG
+1977 EVDNWLNQLAESTG

-2038 VADTIPEAAQVSYA
+2038 VADTIPEAAQASYA

-2059 TAVAK
+2059 AAVAK

-2077 IAKVQDQAGV
+2077 ITKVQDQAGV

-2102 RAIINSTEGSKNT
+2102 RAIINSTEGSKNAA
-2115 VGQTISGSK
+2115 GRTISGSK
-2124 KRNAIQALQN
+2124 KRNAIQSLQD
-2134 AGFSGQ
+2134 AGFTGQ
-2140 EAVRLYNLLG
+2140 EAVRLYNLMG

>member
-1 MASKYTEDYIQ
+1 MTYEEFKRRYGIEDDASH
-12 GILDQ
+12 
-17 NEQKSEPRSAQEVQ
+17 SAQPESGEHETAPATGQ
-31 GASKYTT
+31 RMNYDQFLARYGIAP
-38 EYIQG
+38 Q
-43 VLNRSSEKN
+43 EK
-52 QSTMQG
+52 QQAAPGG
-58 PLRTKNTSGGQTAAA
+58 PLSTSKKGGGQTAAA
-73 STAQKE
+73 FTAQKE

-103 ENKPEKNSSLGKPSN
+103 ENKPE
-118 TGVLDSLTKN
+118 TGILDSLTKN

-164 TVKGVGSILTG
+164 TVKGVGSILMG

-188 KKANNQKYTPFE
+188 KKANDQKYTPFE

-463 VDEQTQNT
+463 VDEQPQNT

-493 SVDGGAVYSS
+493 PSNRDGIPGSSGNAEYQPGGA
-503 RSSAEYEPG
+503 
-512 GNGQGV
+512 GNGV
-518 SGTAGTSGQG
+518 SGTAGAGRESSAQKVNTELN
-528 TAQTDAARAQAVTGK
+528 TAYAEAVIGRSARSK
-543 DLKSSTTRQLRD
+543 YTRRLSD
-555 LYTKWYAGQ
+555 LYSQ
-564 ITPEEMEFESTRI
+564 IDRGEASPEQVAKEVDSIVKKVVRANQYRMPETDEASNRRNYLKNTRI
-577 AKSLVDPKEFSIQ
+577 YLSPEDARIIFQEELGNASGEDIASLYKQKINWKYGLNLTADPTEGIPMDVALREVSDMNAWTRTGENLTEEFSGLIQ
-590 PDDSALARAEYLK
+590 ENQVLPPVDKDMLAAQRAFLKAKILSRDSYR
-603 STPIYVNQD
+603 
-612 EKQILLNQF
+612 
-621 GTKTIPQLNIKLG
+621 
-634 TKFTENPNGAIGLDV
+634 
-649 AVQEMAGSGL
+649 M
-659 GVTETGSAVD
+659 
-669 DISKAVG
+669 
-676 RPRAEI
+676 
-682 DEDMVNAQVEYLRD
+682 
-696 KIYSGG
+696 
-702 ENKQTFD
+702 TFD
-709 EWLAVASE
+709 EWLARLGE
-717 DSEWG
+717 NKNTL
-722 APAEYVQR
+722 PKYMQR
-730 IAERYGIGQGADTGI
+730 IYDRYFIAPEFSATGTRYQNEYAQLNRDLEQGRRESDQRAAVKQAAGKNMQAAAQQNTAESSVFSQLFQDQNQFNETLRRRDASNAVMQEAAKRAKVDRMLPNADVN
-745 DPNLQSLFDSDPMAA
+745 PNLQSLFDSAPMAA

-780 TNTSAQPVDAPDEY
+780 TDTSAQPVDAPDEY
-794 GIASLFRSDPKGP
+794 GIASLFRSDPQGP

-816 AQTSLRQLETT
+816 AQTS
-827 GGNQSLSSP
+827 
-836 ANMARFAREIDGAID
+836 MREY
-851 GSRSTRENIVIGQ
+851 REMD
-864 TPELYHQLGAKPLT
+864 P
-878 LTMKPSAVHKIAY
+878 
-891 PPNYFGGKHNLGI
+891 
-904 PALKHLPEQLENPLA
+904 
-919 VLKSASQKD
+919 
-928 SLVVLT
+928 
-934 EWNDLYGNP
+934 
-943 VIVPIHLNKQGTV
+943 
-956 ELENS
+956 
-961 IASAYGKEN
+961 
-970 ISSIIGTNNENVLWT
+970 
-985 KGNEDISTFLSARL
+985 
-999 QLPMAVTE
+999 
-1007 DTLVS
+1007 
-1012 KSSIAQSE
+1012 
-1020 ENATKN
+1020 
-1026 ETAPPPT
+1026 
-1033 VRLQLPQETG
+1033 
-1043 GNDLVSKNSITQG
+1043 
-1056 ENTVNTLTEEQKQLA
+1056 NTLTEEQKQLA

-1076 LVKDTFARHP
+1076 MVKDTFARHP

-1105 DKKALQKEWDKYRRA
+1105 DKKALQKEWDQYRRA
-1120 SSSTRVEET
+1120 SSSTRVEEA

-1136 GEKTMEQLS
+1136 GEKTIEQLS

-1157 DIQQRIVQSKQT
+1157 DIQQRIAQSKQT

-1512 ANKQLFGDRVVE
+1512 ANKQLFGDRWVE
-1524 EKFGRLAYNLANKI
+1524 EKFGRLAYNLANKM

-1705 YVKNQANL
+1705 YVKNQAKL
-1713 GNGKEAAKKI
+1713 GNGKEVAKKI

-1728 KYVIYSYVLNTLLEA
+1728 KYVIYSYALNTILEA

-1761 TALIGDEQDREEQ
+1761 AAIFNDEEEDT
-1774 NILGRTGT
+1774 ILKAAKATGK
-1782 ASLGLATNILN
+1782 LGSEVLN

-1798 STTMA
+1798 STAMA
-1803 IAGLGEGRIPL
+1803 FAGLGEGRVPL
-1814 PEIGKDNLSNVWNA
+1814 PEVDLAQAGRGIAALFDNP
-1828 LTTNEEIPN
+1828 EESPN
-1837 KKDYVLDQLWRGTAK
+1837 KYSYAADQLWNGIVK
-1852 PILTLAM
+1852 PGLFYTVL

-1865 LRKTTE
+1865 LRKTIE
-1871 GLRTFA
+1871 GGTTLVR
-1877 DGGMYTQSKQGKQL
+1877 GGAYKQTKTGEQL
-1891 QVEVNNDLSTLGGWR
+1891 QTEVNNDVTTPGGLANVVKGTL
-1906 NLISAAAFG
+1906 FG
-1915 KSAIPEVREYY
+1915 KSAISEVGDFY
-1926 DNGGKTKS
+1926 DAGGKAKS
-1934 IKYTEAH
+1934 EKYTEAQK
-1941 DAGYETSV
+1941 AGYQESV

-1977 EVDNWLNQLAENTG
+1977 GVDNWLNQLAESTG

-2038 VADTIPEAAQVSYA
+2038 VADTIPEAAQASYA

-2059 TAVAK
+2059 AAVAK

-2077 IAKVQDQAGV
+2077 ITKVQDQAGV

-2124 KRNAIQALQN
+2124 KRNAIQALQD

>member
-17 NEQKSEPRSAQEVQ
+17 NKQKSEPRSAQKVQ

-103 ENKPEKNSSLGKPSN
+103 ESKPEKNSSLEKPSN

-164 TVKGVGSILTG
+164 TVKGVGSILMG

-188 KKANNQKYTPFE
+188 KKVNDQKYTPFE

-237 VKKGLD
+237 VQESLD
-243 WLKQSTENVN
+243 WMKQSTENVN

-295 KAPQLAAATTGKL
+295 KAPQLAAASTGKL
-308 QTARQIVQQAVENPQ
+308 QAARQIVQQAVENPQ

-342 GASEEQAVAASALSS
+342 GASEEQAVAAGALSS

-380 LKGVLQNALE
+380 LKGILQNALE

-440 AGGMLG
+440 AGGMMG

-451 RRGNGIMDLFPA
+451 RRGDGIMDLFPA
-463 VDEQTQNT
+463 VDEQPQNT

-493 SVDGGAVYSS
+493 PVDGGAVYSGGGGV
-503 RSSAEYEPG
+503 EHQPG

-518 SGTAGTSGQG
+518 SGAAGAGGQG

-543 DLKSSTTRQLRD
+543 DLRSSTTRQLRD

-577 AKSLVDPKEFSIQ
+577 AKSLVNPKEFSIQ

-634 TKFTENPNGAIGLDV
+634 TKFTENHNGAIGLDV

-760 PKDSSP
+760 PKDNYP

-780 TNTSAQPVDAPDEY
+780 TDTSTQSVDAPDEY
-794 GIASLFRSDPKGP
+794 GIASLFRSDPQGT

-999 QLPMAVTE
+999 QLPTAVTE

-1105 DKKALQKEWDKYRRA
+1105 DKKALQKEWDQYRRA
-1120 SSSTRVEET
+1120 SSSTRVEEA
-1129 DAKQIAA
+1129 DAKQIAS

-1157 DIQQRIVQSKQT
+1157 DIQQRIAQGKQT

-1274 EGTKGKNGSA
+1274 EGTKGKSGSE

-1512 ANKQLFGDRVVE
+1512 ANKQLFGDRWVE
-1524 EKFGRLAYNLANKI
+1524 EKFGRLAYNLANKM

-1705 YVKNQANL
+1705 YAKNQAKL

-1728 KYVIYSYVLNTLLEA
+1728 KYVVYSFALNTILEA
-1743 ITGYAPA
+1743 LTGYAPA
-1750 PDILRWLWEFG
+1750 PDILRWMWEFG
-1761 TALIGDEQDREEQ
+1761 AAIFNDEEEDT
-1774 NILGRTGT
+1774 ILKAAKATGK
-1782 ASLGLATNILN
+1782 LGSEVLN

-1798 STTMA
+1798 STAMA
-1803 IAGLGEGRIPL
+1803 FAGLGEGRVPL
-1814 PEIGKDNLSNVWNA
+1814 PEVDLAQAGSGIAALFDNP
-1828 LTTNEEIPN
+1828 EESPN
-1837 KKDYVLDQLWRGTAK
+1837 KYSYAADQLWKGIVK
-1852 PILTLAM
+1852 PGLFYTVL

-1865 LRKTTE
+1865 LRKTIE
-1871 GLRTFA
+1871 GGTTLVR
-1877 DGGMYTQSKQGKQL
+1877 GGAYKQTKTGEQL
-1891 QVEVNNDLSTLGGWR
+1891 QTEVNNDITTPGGLANVVKGTL
-1906 NLISAAAFG
+1906 FG
-1915 KSAIPEVREYY
+1915 KSAISEVGDFY
-1926 DNGGKTKS
+1926 DAGGKAKS
-1934 IKYTEAH
+1934 EKYTEAQK
-1941 DAGYETSV
+1941 AGYQESV

-1956 STQSTGNVSYEKL
+1956 STQSTGKVSYEKL

-1977 EVDNWLNQLAENTG
+1977 EVDNWLNQLAESTG

-2052 SAAQDYA
+2052 GAAQDYA
-2059 TAVAK
+2059 AAVAK

-2077 IAKVQDQAGV
+2077 ITKVQDQAGV

-2124 KRNAIQALQN
+2124 KRNAIQALQD

-2140 EAVRLYNLLG
+2140 EAVKLYNLLG

>member
-1 MASKYTEDYIQ
+1 MTYEEFKRRYGIEDDTPHSAQSGPGEFQTAPATEQRMNYDQFLARYGIAPQEKQQAVPGGPLSASKK
-12 GILDQ
+12 G
-17 NEQKSEPRSAQEVQ
+17 
-31 GASKYTT
+31 
-38 EYIQG
+38 
-43 VLNRSSEKN
+43 
-52 QSTMQG
+52 
-58 PLRTKNTSGGQTAAA
+58 GGQTAAA

-103 ENKPEKNSSLGKPSN
+103 ENKPEKNSSLEKPSN
-118 TGVLDSLTKN
+118 TGILDSLTKN
-128 GLYRQ
+128 GLYWQ

-188 KKANNQKYTPFE
+188 KKVNDQKYTPFE

-237 VKKGLD
+237 VQESLD

-308 QTARQIVQQAVENPQ
+308 QAARQIVQQAVENPQ

-342 GASEEQAVAASALSS
+342 GASEEQAVAAGALSS

-365 GGGVQTQFADDAKKG
+365 GEGVQTQFADDAKKG

-429 REATSFAVGAL
+429 REATSFVVGAL
-440 AGGMLG
+440 AGGLMG

-451 RRGNGIMDLFPA
+451 QRGNGILDLFPA
-463 VDEQTQNT
+463 VDEQPQNT

-493 SVDGGAVYSS
+493 PVDGGTVYSG
-503 RSSAEYEPG
+503 RSSVEYEPG

-518 SGTAGTSGQG
+518 SGAAGASGQSA
-528 TAQTDAARAQAVTGK
+528 AQTDATRAQAVTGK
-543 DLKSSTTRQLRD
+543 DLRSSTTRQLRD

-634 TKFTENPNGAIGLDV
+634 TKFTENSNGAIGLDV

-730 IAERYGIGQGADTGI
+730 IAERYGIGRGADTRI

-766 IDMQALYDTDLSGT
+766 IDMQALYDTDLSET
-780 TNTSAQPVDAPDEY
+780 TNTSAQPMDAPDEY

-816 AQTSLRQLETT
+816 AQTS
-827 GGNQSLSSP
+827 
-836 ANMARFAREIDGAID
+836 MREY
-851 GSRSTRENIVIGQ
+851 RE
-864 TPELYHQLGAKPLT
+864 
-878 LTMKPSAVHKIAY
+878 M
-891 PPNYFGGKHNLGI
+891 
-904 PALKHLPEQLENPLA
+904 
-919 VLKSASQKD
+919 
-928 SLVVLT
+928 
-934 EWNDLYGNP
+934 
-943 VIVPIHLNKQGTV
+943 
-956 ELENS
+956 
-961 IASAYGKEN
+961 
-970 ISSIIGTNNENVLWT
+970 
-985 KGNEDISTFLSARL
+985 
-999 QLPMAVTE
+999 
-1007 DTLVS
+1007 DT
-1012 KSSIAQSE
+1012 
-1020 ENATKN
+1020 
-1026 ETAPPPT
+1026 
-1033 VRLQLPQETG
+1033 
-1043 GNDLVSKNSITQG
+1043 
-1056 ENTVNTLTEEQKQLA
+1056 NTLTEEQKQLA

-1076 LVKDTFARHP
+1076 MVKDTFARHP

-1105 DKKALQKEWDKYRRA
+1105 DKKALQKEWDQYRRA
-1120 SSSTRVEET
+1120 SSSTRVEEA

-1136 GEKTMEQLS
+1136 GEKTIEQLS

-1157 DIQQRIVQSKQT
+1157 DIQQRIAQSKQT

-1480 MDKILQGEY
+1480 MNKILQGEY

-1551 ASALNN
+1551 SSALNN

-1667 KGARPLNMESK
+1667 KGAKPLNLESK

-1705 YVKNQANL
+1705 YVRNQAKL

-1728 KYVIYSYVLNTLLEA
+1728 KYVIYSYALNTLLEA

-1774 NILGRTGT
+1774 NILGRAGT

-1969 TGGAEGAA
+1969 TGGAESAA
-1977 EVDNWLNQLAENTG
+1977 EVDNWLNQLAESTG

-2038 VADTIPEAAQVSYA
+2038 VADTIPEAAQASYA

-2059 TAVAK
+2059 AAVAK

-2124 KRNAIQALQN
+2124 KRNAIQALQD

-2140 EAVRLYNLLG
+2140 EAVRLYNMLG

>member
-1 MASKYTEDYIQ
+1 MIWKKAE
-12 GILDQ
+12 LAALPCL
-17 NEQKSEPRSAQEVQ
+17 EPP
-31 GASKYTT
+31 
-38 EYIQG
+38 
-43 VLNRSSEKN
+43 KN
-52 QSTMQG
+52 WNNVMS
-58 PLRTKNTSGGQTAAA
+58 PLWAAA
-73 STAQKE
+73 IVDYQGEQILQIEVFEHTGARMLRHWVAPGCEKYISLRENGTWSKALLTSQE
-79 PEKKSFLQSIQEGW
+79 PI
-93 QSTPIGKAML
+93 
-103 ENKPEKNSSLGKPSN
+103 
-118 TGVLDSLTKN
+118 
-128 GLYRQ
+128 
-133 SDALKQR
+133 
-140 LQANANEGNPL
+140 GNPL
-151 AQLAQYAADQTVN
+151 YIEHMPQENQQADDV
-164 TVKGVGSILTG
+164 LTEW
-175 NPYDYY
+175 D
-181 SEYAEDW
+181 
-188 KKANNQKYTPFE
+188 K
-200 MAANTV
+200 
-206 GRNVYAGLGQ
+206 GLGKWRNP
-216 LQGGLASTADMLL
+216 LQELVSK
-229 PDQITPEP
+229 ER
-237 VKKGLD
+237 
-243 WLKQSTENVN
+243 N
-253 NWANEFNQETGQTV
+253 
-267 LPQVLQAAGGMAP
+267 
-280 DLALAFATGGASLAG
+280 
-295 KAPQLAAATTGKL
+295 
-308 QTARQIVQQAVENPQ
+308 
-323 FWLSFTRTWG
+323 
-333 NDYEEAKAR
+333 
-342 GASEEQAVAASALSS
+342 
-357 LLNAQIEV
+357 
-365 GGGVQTQFADDAKKG
+365 
-380 LKGVLQNALE
+380 
-390 EGSEEVKQ
+390 GS
-398 NLVTNA
+398 
-404 ANKLVFDRTAP
+404 ANKRWTQRRNRKDRAMELFYQLKSEDLEPSPQVFDRTAP

-429 REATSFAVGAL
+429 REATSFVVGAL
-440 AGGMLG
+440 AGGMMG

-493 SVDGGAVYSS
+493 PVDGGAVYSG
-503 RSSAEYEPG
+503 RSSAEYEPR

-518 SGTAGTSGQG
+518 SGAAGASGQSA
-528 TAQTDAARAQAVTGK
+528 AQTDAARAQAVTGK
-543 DLKSSTTRQLRD
+543 DLRSSTTRQLRD

-603 STPIYVNQD
+603 STPIYVTPD

-634 TKFTENPNGAIGLDV
+634 TKFTETLNGAIGLDV

-682 DEDMVNAQVEYLRD
+682 DEDMVNAQADYIKN

-702 ENKQTFD
+702 ESKQTFD

-730 IAERYGIGQGADTGI
+730 IAERYGIGQSADAGI

-760 PKDSSP
+760 PKDNSP

-780 TNTSAQPVDAPDEY
+780 TDTSAQPVDAPDEY
-794 GIASLFRSDPKGP
+794 GIASLFRSDPQGP

-816 AQTSLRQLETT
+816 AQTS
-827 GGNQSLSSP
+827 
-836 ANMARFAREIDGAID
+836 MREY
-851 GSRSTRENIVIGQ
+851 REMD
-864 TPELYHQLGAKPLT
+864 P
-878 LTMKPSAVHKIAY
+878 
-891 PPNYFGGKHNLGI
+891 
-904 PALKHLPEQLENPLA
+904 
-919 VLKSASQKD
+919 
-928 SLVVLT
+928 
-934 EWNDLYGNP
+934 
-943 VIVPIHLNKQGTV
+943 
-956 ELENS
+956 
-961 IASAYGKEN
+961 
-970 ISSIIGTNNENVLWT
+970 
-985 KGNEDISTFLSARL
+985 
-999 QLPMAVTE
+999 
-1007 DTLVS
+1007 
-1012 KSSIAQSE
+1012 
-1020 ENATKN
+1020 
-1026 ETAPPPT
+1026 
-1033 VRLQLPQETG
+1033 
-1043 GNDLVSKNSITQG
+1043 
-1056 ENTVNTLTEEQKQLA
+1056 NTLTEEQKQLA

-1076 LVKDTFARHP
+1076 MVKDTFARHP

-1105 DKKALQKEWDKYRRA
+1105 DKKALQKEWDQYRRA
-1120 SSSTRVEET
+1120 SSSTRVEEA

-1136 GEKTMEQLS
+1136 GEKTIEQLS

-1157 DIQQRIVQSKQT
+1157 DIQQRIAQSKQT

-1452 SKDVDIANTIDSILG
+1452 SKEVDIANTIDSILG
-1467 KKNLQLSDSEVEV
+1467 KKNLQLSDSEVAV

-1512 ANKQLFGDRVVE
+1512 ANKQLFGDRWVE
-1524 EKFGRLAYNLANKI
+1524 EKFGRLAYNLANKM

-1578 GLRSGEL
+1578 GIRSGEL

-1705 YVKNQANL
+1705 YVKNQAKL
-1713 GNGKEAAKKI
+1713 GNGKDAAKKI

-1728 KYVIYSYVLNTLLEA
+1728 KYVIYSYALNTLLEA

-1761 TALIGDEQDREEQ
+1761 AAIFNDEEEDT
-1774 NILGRTGT
+1774 ILKVAKATGK
-1782 ASLGLATNILN
+1782 LGSEVLN

-1798 STTMA
+1798 STAMA
-1803 IAGLGEGRIPL
+1803 FAGLGEGRVPL
-1814 PEIGKDNLSNVWNA
+1814 PEVDLAQAGRGIAALFDNP
-1828 LTTNEEIPN
+1828 EESPN
-1837 KKDYVLDQLWRGTAK
+1837 KYSYAADQLWNGIVK
-1852 PILTLAM
+1852 PGLFYTVL

-1865 LRKTTE
+1865 LRKTIE
-1871 GLRTFA
+1871 GGTTLAR
-1877 DGGMYTQSKQGKQL
+1877 GGAYKQTKTGEQL
-1891 QVEVNNDLSTLGGWR
+1891 QTEVNNDITTPGGLANVVKGTL
-1906 NLISAAAFG
+1906 FG
-1915 KSAIPEVREYY
+1915 KSAISEVGDFY
-1926 DNGGKTKS
+1926 DAGGKAKS
-1934 IKYTEAH
+1934 EKYTEAQK
-1941 DAGYETSV
+1941 AGYEQSV

-1956 STQSTGNVSYEKL
+1956 STQNTGNVSYEKL
-1969 TGGAEGAA
+1969 TGGAESAA
-1977 EVDNWLNQLAENTG
+1977 EVDNWLNQLAESTG

-2038 VADTIPEAAQVSYA
+2038 VADTIPEAAQASYA

-2059 TAVAK
+2059 AAVAK

-2077 IAKVQDQAGV
+2077 ITKVQDQAGV

-2102 RAIINSTEGSKNT
+2102 RAIINSTEGSKNA

-2124 KRNAIQALQN
+2124 KRNAIQALQD

-2140 EAVRLYNLLG
+2140 EAVRLYNTLG

>member
-12 GILDQ
+12 SILDQ
-17 NEQKSEPRSAQEVQ
+17 NKQKSEPRSAQKVQ

-103 ENKPEKNSSLGKPSN
+103 ESKPEKNSSLEKPSN

-188 KKANNQKYTPFE
+188 KKANDQKYTPFE

-216 LQGGLASTADMLL
+216 VQGGLASTADMLL

-253 NWANEFNQETGQTV
+253 NWANEFNQETGQKV

-380 LKGVLQNALE
+380 LKGILQNALE

-440 AGGMLG
+440 AGGMMG
-446 APGAL
+446 TPGAL

-493 SVDGGAVYSS
+493 PVDGGAVYSG

-512 GNGQGV
+512 GNGQRV
-518 SGTAGTSGQG
+518 SGAAGAGGQG
-528 TAQTDAARAQAVTGK
+528 TAQTNAARAQAVTGK
-543 DLKSSTTRQLRD
+543 DLRSSTTRQLRD

-590 PDDSALARAEYLK
+590 PDDSTLARAEYLK
-603 STPIYVNQD
+603 STPIYVTPD

-634 TKFTENPNGAIGLDV
+634 TKFTETPNGAIGLDV

-682 DEDMVNAQVEYLRD
+682 DEDMVNAQADYIKS

-702 ENKQTFD
+702 ESKQTFD

-794 GIASLFRSDPKGP
+794 GIASLFRSDPQGP

-816 AQTSLRQLETT
+816 AQTSMREYQE
-827 GGNQSLSSP
+827 
-836 ANMARFAREIDGAID
+836 MAP
-851 GSRSTRENIVIGQ
+851 NI
-864 TPELYHQLGAKPLT
+864 
-878 LTMKPSAVHKIAY
+878 
-891 PPNYFGGKHNLGI
+891 
-904 PALKHLPEQLENPLA
+904 
-919 VLKSASQKD
+919 
-928 SLVVLT
+928 
-934 EWNDLYGNP
+934 
-943 VIVPIHLNKQGTV
+943 
-956 ELENS
+956 
-961 IASAYGKEN
+961 
-970 ISSIIGTNNENVLWT
+970 
-985 KGNEDISTFLSARL
+985 
-999 QLPMAVTE
+999 
-1007 DTLVS
+1007 
-1012 KSSIAQSE
+1012 
-1020 ENATKN
+1020 
-1026 ETAPPPT
+1026 
-1033 VRLQLPQETG
+1033 
-1043 GNDLVSKNSITQG
+1043 
-1056 ENTVNTLTEEQKQLA
+1056 LTEEQKQLA

-1076 LVKDTFARHP
+1076 MVKDTFARHP

-1105 DKKALQKEWDKYRRA
+1105 DKKALQKEWDQYRRA
-1120 SSSTRVEET
+1120 SSSTRVEEA
-1129 DAKQIAA
+1129 DAKQIAS

-1157 DIQQRIVQSKQT
+1157 DIQQRIAQSKQT

-1274 EGTKGKNGSA
+1274 EGTKGKSGSE

-1480 MDKILQGEY
+1480 MNKILQGEY

-1512 ANKQLFGDRVVE
+1512 ANKQLFGDRWVE
-1524 EKFGRLAYNLANKI
+1524 EKFGRLAYNLANKM

-1705 YVKNQANL
+1705 YVKNQAKL

-1728 KYVIYSYVLNTLLEA
+1728 KYVIYSYALNTLLEA

-1761 TALIGDEQDREEQ
+1761 AAIFNDEEEDT
-1774 NILGRTGT
+1774 ILKAAKATGK
-1782 ASLGLATNILN
+1782 LGSEVLN

-1798 STTMA
+1798 STAMA
-1803 IAGLGEGRIPL
+1803 FAGLGEGRVPL
-1814 PEIGKDNLSNVWNA
+1814 PEVDLAQAGRGIAALFDNP
-1828 LTTNEEIPN
+1828 EESPN
-1837 KKDYVLDQLWRGTAK
+1837 KYSYAADQLWNGIVK
-1852 PILTLAM
+1852 PGLFYTVL

-1865 LRKTTE
+1865 LRKTIE
-1871 GLRTFA
+1871 GGTTLVR
-1877 DGGMYTQSKQGKQL
+1877 GGAYKQTKTGEQL
-1891 QVEVNNDLSTLGGWR
+1891 QTEVNNDITTPGGLANVVKGTL
-1906 NLISAAAFG
+1906 FG
-1915 KSAIPEVREYY
+1915 KSAISEVGDFY
-1926 DNGGKTKS
+1926 DAGGKAKS
-1934 IKYTEAH
+1934 EKYTEAQK
-1941 DAGYETSV
+1941 AGYQESV
-1949 LDQLFPT
+1949 LEQLFPT

-2124 KRNAIQALQN
+2124 KRNSIQALQN

>member
-1 MASKYTEDYIQ
+1 MTYEEFKRRYGIEDDTPHSAQSGPGESQTAPATEQRMNYDQFLARYGIAPQEKQQAAPGGPLSASKK
-12 GILDQ
+12 G
-17 NEQKSEPRSAQEVQ
+17 
-31 GASKYTT
+31 
-38 EYIQG
+38 
-43 VLNRSSEKN
+43 
-52 QSTMQG
+52 
-58 PLRTKNTSGGQTAAA
+58 GGQTAAA

-103 ENKPEKNSSLGKPSN
+103 ESKPEKNSSLEKPSN
-118 TGVLDSLTKN
+118 NGVLDSLTKN

-151 AQLAQYAADQTVN
+151 AQIAQYAADQTVN

-188 KKANNQKYTPFE
+188 KKVNDQKYTPFE

-237 VKKGLD
+237 VQESLD
-243 WLKQSTENVN
+243 WMKQSTENVN

-295 KAPQLAAATTGKL
+295 KAPQLAAASTGKL
-308 QTARQIVQQAVENPQ
+308 QAARQIVQQAVENPQ

-342 GASEEQAVAASALSS
+342 GASEEQAVAAGALSS

-429 REATSFAVGAL
+429 REAASFAVGAL
-440 AGGMLG
+440 AGGMMG

-463 VDEQTQNT
+463 VDEQPQNT

-493 SVDGGAVYSS
+493 PVDGGAVYSGGGGV
-503 RSSAEYEPG
+503 EHQPG

-518 SGTAGTSGQG
+518 SGAAGAGGQG

-543 DLKSSTTRQLRD
+543 DLRSSTTRQLRD
-555 LYTKWYAGQ
+555 LYTKWYAGK

-577 AKSLVDPKEFSIQ
+577 AKSLVNPKEFSIQ

-730 IAERYGIGQGADTGI
+730 IAERYGIGPGADTGI

-760 PKDSSP
+760 PKDNSP

-780 TNTSAQPVDAPDEY
+780 TDTSTQPVDAPDEY
-794 GIASLFRSDPKGP
+794 GIASLFRSDPQGP

-816 AQTSLRQLETT
+816 AQTSMREYQE
-827 GGNQSLSSP
+827 
-836 ANMARFAREIDGAID
+836 MAP
-851 GSRSTRENIVIGQ
+851 NI
-864 TPELYHQLGAKPLT
+864 
-878 LTMKPSAVHKIAY
+878 
-891 PPNYFGGKHNLGI
+891 
-904 PALKHLPEQLENPLA
+904 
-919 VLKSASQKD
+919 
-928 SLVVLT
+928 
-934 EWNDLYGNP
+934 
-943 VIVPIHLNKQGTV
+943 
-956 ELENS
+956 
-961 IASAYGKEN
+961 
-970 ISSIIGTNNENVLWT
+970 
-985 KGNEDISTFLSARL
+985 
-999 QLPMAVTE
+999 
-1007 DTLVS
+1007 
-1012 KSSIAQSE
+1012 
-1020 ENATKN
+1020 
-1026 ETAPPPT
+1026 
-1033 VRLQLPQETG
+1033 
-1043 GNDLVSKNSITQG
+1043 
-1056 ENTVNTLTEEQKQLA
+1056 LTEEQKQLA

-1105 DKKALQKEWDKYRRA
+1105 DKKALQKEWNQYRRA
-1120 SSSTRVEET
+1120 SSSTRVEEA

-1157 DIQQRIVQSKQT
+1157 DIQQRIAQSKQT

-1274 EGTKGKNGSA
+1274 EGTKGKSGSE

-1512 ANKQLFGDRVVE
+1512 ANKQLFGDRWVE
-1524 EKFGRLAYNLANKI
+1524 EKFGRLAYNLANKM

-1571 YVARAIA
+1571 YVALAIA
-1578 GLRSGEL
+1578 GIRSGEL

-1705 YVKNQANL
+1705 YVKNQAKL

-1728 KYVIYSYVLNTLLEA
+1728 KYVIYSFALNTILEA
-1743 ITGYAPA
+1743 LTGYAPA

-1761 TALIGDEQDREEQ
+1761 AAIFNDEEEDT
-1774 NILGRTGT
+1774 ILKAAKATGK
-1782 ASLGLATNILN
+1782 LGSEVLN

-1798 STTMA
+1798 STAMA
-1803 IAGLGEGRIPL
+1803 FAGLGEGRVPL
-1814 PEIGKDNLSNVWNA
+1814 PKVDLAQAGRGIAALFDNP
-1828 LTTNEEIPN
+1828 EESPN
-1837 KKDYVLDQLWRGTAK
+1837 KYSYAADQLWNGIVK
-1852 PILTLAM
+1852 PGLFYTVL

-1865 LRKTTE
+1865 LRKTIE
-1871 GLRTFA
+1871 GGTTLVR
-1877 DGGMYTQSKQGKQL
+1877 GGAYKQTKTGEQL
-1891 QVEVNNDLSTLGGWR
+1891 QTEVNNDITTPGGLANVVKGTL
-1906 NLISAAAFG
+1906 FG
-1915 KSAIPEVREYY
+1915 KSAISEVGDFY
-1926 DNGGKTKS
+1926 DTGGKAKS
-1934 IKYTEAH
+1934 EKYTEAQK
-1941 DAGYETSV
+1941 AGYQESV
-1949 LDQLFPT
+1949 LEQLFPT
-1956 STQSTGNVSYEKL
+1956 STQSTGKVSYEKL

-1977 EVDNWLNQLAENTG
+1977 EVDNWLNRLAESTG

-2038 VADTIPEAAQVSYA
+2038 VADTVPEAAQASYA

-2059 TAVAK
+2059 AAVAK

-2077 IAKVQDQAGV
+2077 ITKVQDQAGV
-2087 SGTEVTDELLNVMLA
+2087 SGPAVTDELLNVMLA

-2124 KRNAIQALQN
+2124 KRNAIQALQD

-2140 EAVRLYNLLG
+2140 EAVKLYNLLG

>member
-17 NEQKSEPRSAQEVQ
+17 NKQKSEPRSAQKVQ

-103 ENKPEKNSSLGKPSN
+103 ESKPEKNSSLEKPSN
-118 TGVLDSLTKN
+118 TGALDSLTKN

-140 LQANANEGNPL
+140 LQSNANEGNPL

-188 KKANNQKYTPFE
+188 KKANDQKYTPFE

-216 LQGGLASTADMLL
+216 VQGGLASTADMLL

-253 NWANEFNQETGQTV
+253 NWANEFNQETGQTI

-380 LKGVLQNALE
+380 LKGILQNAME

-440 AGGMLG
+440 AGGMMG
-446 APGAL
+446 TPGAL

-493 SVDGGAVYSS
+493 PVDGGTVYSG

-512 GNGQGV
+512 GNGQRV
-518 SGTAGTSGQG
+518 SGAAGAGGQG
-528 TAQTDAARAQAVTGK
+528 TAQTNAARAQAVTGK
-543 DLKSSTTRQLRD
+543 DLRSSTTRQLRD

-590 PDDSALARAEYLK
+590 PDDSTLARAEYLK
-603 STPIYVNQD
+603 STPIYVTPD

-634 TKFTENPNGAIGLDV
+634 TKFTETPNGAIGLDV

-682 DEDMVNAQVEYLRD
+682 DEDMVNAQADYIKS

-702 ENKQTFD
+702 ESKQTFD

-730 IAERYGIGQGADTGI
+730 IADRYGIGQGADTGI

-794 GIASLFRSDPKGP
+794 GIASLFRSDPQGP

-816 AQTSLRQLETT
+816 AQTSMREYQE
-827 GGNQSLSSP
+827 
-836 ANMARFAREIDGAID
+836 MAP
-851 GSRSTRENIVIGQ
+851 NI
-864 TPELYHQLGAKPLT
+864 
-878 LTMKPSAVHKIAY
+878 
-891 PPNYFGGKHNLGI
+891 
-904 PALKHLPEQLENPLA
+904 
-919 VLKSASQKD
+919 
-928 SLVVLT
+928 
-934 EWNDLYGNP
+934 
-943 VIVPIHLNKQGTV
+943 
-956 ELENS
+956 
-961 IASAYGKEN
+961 
-970 ISSIIGTNNENVLWT
+970 
-985 KGNEDISTFLSARL
+985 
-999 QLPMAVTE
+999 
-1007 DTLVS
+1007 
-1012 KSSIAQSE
+1012 
-1020 ENATKN
+1020 
-1026 ETAPPPT
+1026 
-1033 VRLQLPQETG
+1033 
-1043 GNDLVSKNSITQG
+1043 
-1056 ENTVNTLTEEQKQLA
+1056 LTEEQKQLA

-1076 LVKDTFARHP
+1076 MVKDTFARHP

-1105 DKKALQKEWDKYRRA
+1105 DKKALQKEWDQYRRA
-1120 SSSTRVEET
+1120 SSSTRVEEA
-1129 DAKQIAA
+1129 DAKQIAS

-1157 DIQQRIVQSKQT
+1157 DIQQRIAQSKQT

-1274 EGTKGKNGSA
+1274 EGTKGKSGSE

-1480 MDKILQGEY
+1480 MNKILQGEY

-1512 ANKQLFGDRVVE
+1512 ANKQLFGDRWVE
-1524 EKFGRLAYNLANKI
+1524 EKFGRLAYNLANKM

-1705 YVKNQANL
+1705 YVKNQAKL

-1728 KYVIYSYVLNTLLEA
+1728 KYVIYSYALNTLLEA

-1761 TALIGDEQDREEQ
+1761 AAIFNDEEEDT
-1774 NILGRTGT
+1774 ILKAAKATGK
-1782 ASLGLATNILN
+1782 LGSEVLN

-1798 STTMA
+1798 STAMA
-1803 IAGLGEGRIPL
+1803 FAGLGEGRVPL
-1814 PEIGKDNLSNVWNA
+1814 PEVDLAQAGRGIAALFDNP
-1828 LTTNEEIPN
+1828 EESPN
-1837 KKDYVLDQLWRGTAK
+1837 KYSYAADQLWNGIVK
-1852 PILTLAM
+1852 PGLFYTVL

-1865 LRKTTE
+1865 LRKTIE
-1871 GLRTFA
+1871 GGTTLVR
-1877 DGGMYTQSKQGKQL
+1877 GGAYKQTKTGEQL
-1891 QVEVNNDLSTLGGWR
+1891 QTEVNNDITTPGGLANVVKGTL
-1906 NLISAAAFG
+1906 FG
-1915 KSAIPEVREYY
+1915 KSAISEVGDFY
-1926 DNGGKTKS
+1926 DAGGKAKS
-1934 IKYTEAH
+1934 EKYTEAQK
-1941 DAGYETSV
+1941 AGYQESV
-1949 LDQLFPT
+1949 LEQLFPT

>member
-1 MASKYTEDYIQ
+1 MAK
-12 GILDQ
+12 
-17 NEQKSEPRSAQEVQ
+17 EVDSIVKKVVRANQ
-31 GASKYTT
+31 YRMPETDEAS
-38 EYIQG
+38 
-43 VLNRSSEKN
+43 NRRN
-52 QSTMQG
+52 Y
-58 PLRTKNTSGGQTAAA
+58 LKNTRIYLSPEDARIIFQEELGNASGEDIASLYKQKINWKYGLNLTADPTEGIPMDVALREVSDMNA
-73 STAQKE
+73 WTRTGENLTEEFSG
-79 PEKKSFLQSIQEGW
+79 LIQEN
-93 QSTPIGKAML
+93 Q
-103 ENKPEKNSSLGKPSN
+103 
-118 TGVLDSLTKN
+118 VLPPVDK
-128 GLYRQ
+128 
-133 SDALKQR
+133 
-140 LQANANEGNPL
+140 
-151 AQLAQYAADQTVN
+151 
-164 TVKGVGSILTG
+164 
-175 NPYDYY
+175 
-181 SEYAEDW
+181 
-188 KKANNQKYTPFE
+188 
-200 MAANTV
+200 
-206 GRNVYAGLGQ
+206 
-216 LQGGLASTADMLL
+216 DMLAA
-229 PDQITPEP
+229 QRAF
-237 VKKGLD
+237 
-243 WLKQSTENVN
+243 LK
-253 NWANEFNQETGQTV
+253 A
-267 LPQVLQAAGGMAP
+267 
-280 DLALAFATGGASLAG
+280 
-295 KAPQLAAATTGKL
+295 K
-308 QTARQIVQQAVENPQ
+308 I
-323 FWLSFTRTWG
+323 LS
-333 NDYEEAKAR
+333 
-342 GASEEQAVAASALSS
+342 
-357 LLNAQIEV
+357 
-365 GGGVQTQFADDAKKG
+365 
-380 LKGVLQNALE
+380 
-390 EGSEEVKQ
+390 
-398 NLVTNA
+398 
-404 ANKLVFDRTAP
+404 
-415 IVSTSDETAVLNPG
+415 
-429 REATSFAVGAL
+429 
-440 AGGMLG
+440 
-446 APGAL
+446 
-451 RRGNGIMDLFPA
+451 
-463 VDEQTQNT
+463 
-471 YNQGKGVIENGGQ
+471 
-484 ANPDLGGNV
+484 
-493 SVDGGAVYSS
+493 
-503 RSSAEYEPG
+503 
-512 GNGQGV
+512 
-518 SGTAGTSGQG
+518 
-528 TAQTDAARAQAVTGK
+528 
-543 DLKSSTTRQLRD
+543 RD
-555 LYTKWYAGQ
+555 SYR
-564 ITPEEMEFESTRI
+564 M
-577 AKSLVDPKEFSIQ
+577 
-590 PDDSALARAEYLK
+590 
-603 STPIYVNQD
+603 
-612 EKQILLNQF
+612 
-621 GTKTIPQLNIKLG
+621 
-634 TKFTENPNGAIGLDV
+634 
-649 AVQEMAGSGL
+649 
-659 GVTETGSAVD
+659 
-669 DISKAVG
+669 
-676 RPRAEI
+676 
-682 DEDMVNAQVEYLRD
+682 
-696 KIYSGG
+696 
-702 ENKQTFD
+702 TFD
-709 EWLAVASE
+709 EWLARLGE
-717 DSEWG
+717 NKNTL
-722 APAEYVQR
+722 PKYMQR
-730 IAERYGIGQGADTGI
+730 IYDRYFIAPEFSATGTRYQNEYAQLNRDLEQGRRESDQRAAVKQAAGKNMQAAAQQNAAESSVFSQLFQDQNQFNETLRRRDASNAVMQEAAKRAKVDRMLPNADV
-745 DPNLQSLFDSDPMAA
+745 DPNLQSLFDSAPMAA
-760 PKDSSP
+760 PKDNSP

-780 TNTSAQPVDAPDEY
+780 TDTSEQPVDAPDEY
-794 GIASLFRSDPKGP
+794 GIASLFRSDPQGP
-807 GLSDQAQID
+807 GLSDQAQIN
-816 AQTSLRQLETT
+816 AQTS
-827 GGNQSLSSP
+827 
-836 ANMARFAREIDGAID
+836 MRE
-851 GSRSTRENIVIGQ
+851 
-864 TPELYHQLGAKPLT
+864 Y
-878 LTMKPSAVHKIAY
+878 
-891 PPNYFGGKHNLGI
+891 
-904 PALKHLPEQLENPLA
+904 
-919 VLKSASQKD
+919 
-928 SLVVLT
+928 
-934 EWNDLYGNP
+934 
-943 VIVPIHLNKQGTV
+943 
-956 ELENS
+956 
-961 IASAYGKEN
+961 
-970 ISSIIGTNNENVLWT
+970 
-985 KGNEDISTFLSARL
+985 
-999 QLPMAVTE
+999 
-1007 DTLVS
+1007 
-1012 KSSIAQSE
+1012 
-1020 ENATKN
+1020 
-1026 ETAPPPT
+1026 
-1033 VRLQLPQETG
+1033 QEM
-1043 GNDLVSKNSITQG
+1043 DP
-1056 ENTVNTLTEEQKQLA
+1056 NTLTEEQKQLA

-1076 LVKDTFARHP
+1076 MVKDTFARHP

-1105 DKKALQKEWDKYRRA
+1105 DKKALQKEWDQYRRA
-1120 SSSTRVEET
+1120 SSSTRVEEA
-1129 DAKQIAA
+1129 DAKQIAS

-1157 DIQQRIVQSKQT
+1157 GIQQRIAQSKQT

-1188 VLEGINDPAELVTK
+1188 VLEGINDPAELVSK

-1224 ERLGQELSDLL
+1224 ERLGKELSDLL

-1274 EGTKGKNGSA
+1274 EGTKGKSGSA

-1512 ANKQLFGDRVVE
+1512 ANKQLFGDRWVE
-1524 EKFGRLAYNLANKI
+1524 EKFGRLAYNLANKM

-1705 YVKNQANL
+1705 YVKNQAKL

-1728 KYVIYSYVLNTLLEA
+1728 KYVIYSYALNTLLEA

-1761 TALIGDEQDREEQ
+1761 AAIFNDEEEDT
-1774 NILGRTGT
+1774 ILKAAKATGK
-1782 ASLGLATNILN
+1782 LGSELLN

-1798 STTMA
+1798 STAMA
-1803 IAGLGEGRIPL
+1803 FAGLGEGRVPL
-1814 PEIGKDNLSNVWNA
+1814 PEVDLAQAGRGIAALFDNP
-1828 LTTNEEIPN
+1828 EESPN
-1837 KKDYVLDQLWRGTAK
+1837 KYSYAADQLWNGIVK
-1852 PILTLAM
+1852 PGLFYTVL

-1865 LRKTTE
+1865 LRKTIE
-1871 GLRTFA
+1871 GGTTLVR
-1877 DGGMYTQSKQGKQL
+1877 GGAYKQTKTGEQL
-1891 QVEVNNDLSTLGGWR
+1891 QTEVNNDITTPGGLANVVKGTL
-1906 NLISAAAFG
+1906 FG
-1915 KSAIPEVREYY
+1915 KSAISEVGDFY
-1926 DNGGKTKS
+1926 DAGGKAKS
-1934 IKYTEAH
+1934 EKYTEAQK
-1941 DAGYETSV
+1941 AGYEQSV
-1949 LDQLFPT
+1949 LEQLFPT

-1977 EVDNWLNQLAENTG
+1977 EVDNWLNQLAESTG

-2038 VADTIPEAAQVSYA
+2038 VADTIPETAQVSYA

-2059 TAVAK
+2059 AAVAK

-2077 IAKVQDQAGV
+2077 ITKVQDQAGV

-2102 RAIINSTEGSKNT
+2102 RAIINSTEGSKNA

-2124 KRNAIQALQN
+2124 KRNAIQALQD

-2140 EAVRLYNLLG
+2140 EAVKLYNLLG

>member
-1 MASKYTEDYIQ
+1 MTYKEFKRRYGIED
-12 GILDQ
+12 DT
-17 NEQKSEPRSAQEVQ
+17 PHSAQSGPGESQ
-31 GASKYTT
+31 TAPAT
-38 EYIQG
+38 EQRMNYDQFLARYGIAPQ
-43 VLNRSSEKN
+43 EK
-52 QSTMQG
+52 QQAAPGG
-58 PLRTKNTSGGQTAAA
+58 PLSSATKKGGGQTAAA

-103 ENKPEKNSSLGKPSN
+103 ENKPEKNSSLEKPSN
-118 TGVLDSLTKN
+118 TGILDSLTKN

-188 KKANNQKYTPFE
+188 KKANDQKYTPFE

-237 VKKGLD
+237 VQESLD
-243 WLKQSTENVN
+243 WMKQSTENVN

-295 KAPQLAAATTGKL
+295 KAPQLAAASTGKL
-308 QTARQIVQQAVENPQ
+308 QAARQIVQQAVKNPQ
-323 FWLSFTRTWG
+323 FWFSFIRTWG

-342 GASEEQAVAASALSS
+342 GASEEQAVAAGALSS

-380 LKGVLQNALE
+380 LKGILQNALE

-429 REATSFAVGAL
+429 REAASFAVGAL
-440 AGGMLG
+440 AGGMMG

-463 VDEQTQNT
+463 VDEQPQNT

-493 SVDGGAVYSS
+493 PVDGGAVYSGGGGV
-503 RSSAEYEPG
+503 EHQPG

-518 SGTAGTSGQG
+518 SGAAGAGGQG
-528 TAQTDAARAQAVTGK
+528 TARTDAARAQAVTGK
-543 DLKSSTTRQLRD
+543 DLRSSTTRQLRD

-577 AKSLVDPKEFSIQ
+577 AKSLVNPKEFSIQ

-634 TKFTENPNGAIGLDV
+634 TKFTENHNGAIGLDV

-669 DISKAVG
+669 DISKVVG

-760 PKDSSP
+760 PKDNYP

-780 TNTSAQPVDAPDEY
+780 TDTSTQPVDAPDEY
-794 GIASLFRSDPKGP
+794 GIASLFRSDPQGP

-816 AQTSLRQLETT
+816 AQTS
-827 GGNQSLSSP
+827 
-836 ANMARFAREIDGAID
+836 MRE
-851 GSRSTRENIVIGQ
+851 
-864 TPELYHQLGAKPLT
+864 Y
-878 LTMKPSAVHKIAY
+878 
-891 PPNYFGGKHNLGI
+891 
-904 PALKHLPEQLENPLA
+904 
-919 VLKSASQKD
+919 
-928 SLVVLT
+928 
-934 EWNDLYGNP
+934 
-943 VIVPIHLNKQGTV
+943 
-956 ELENS
+956 
-961 IASAYGKEN
+961 
-970 ISSIIGTNNENVLWT
+970 
-985 KGNEDISTFLSARL
+985 
-999 QLPMAVTE
+999 
-1007 DTLVS
+1007 
-1012 KSSIAQSE
+1012 
-1020 ENATKN
+1020 
-1026 ETAPPPT
+1026 
-1033 VRLQLPQETG
+1033 QEM
-1043 GNDLVSKNSITQG
+1043 DP
-1056 ENTVNTLTEEQKQLA
+1056 NTLTEEQKQLA

-1105 DKKALQKEWDKYRRA
+1105 DKKALQKELDQYRRA
-1120 SSSTRVEET
+1120 SSSTRVEEA
-1129 DAKQIAA
+1129 DAKQIAS
-1136 GEKTMEQLS
+1136 GEKTMDQLS

-1157 DIQQRIVQSKQT
+1157 DIQQRIAQSKQT

-1188 VLEGINDPAELVTK
+1188 VLEGVNDPAELVTK

-1210 NRRTPERVLRYVFG
+1210 NRRTPERVMRYVFG
-1224 ERLGQELSDLL
+1224 ERLGQELSDIL

-1512 ANKQLFGDRVVE
+1512 ANKQLFGDRWVE
-1524 EKFGRLAYNLANKI
+1524 EKFGRLAYNLANKM

-1578 GLRSGEL
+1578 GLRSREL

-1705 YVKNQANL
+1705 YAKNQAKL

-1728 KYVIYSYVLNTLLEA
+1728 KYVVYSFALNTILEA
-1743 ITGYAPA
+1743 LTGYAPA
-1750 PDILRWLWEFG
+1750 PDILRWMWEFG
-1761 TALIGDEQDREEQ
+1761 AAIFNDEEEDT
-1774 NILGRTGT
+1774 ILKAAKATGK
-1782 ASLGLATNILN
+1782 LGSEVLN

-1798 STTMA
+1798 STAMA
-1803 IAGLGEGRIPL
+1803 FAGLGEGRVPL
-1814 PEIGKDNLSNVWNA
+1814 PEVDLAQAGSGIAALFDNP
-1828 LTTNEEIPN
+1828 EESPN
-1837 KKDYVLDQLWRGTAK
+1837 KYSYAADQLWKGIVK
-1852 PILTLAM
+1852 PGLFYTVL

-1865 LRKTTE
+1865 LRKTIE
-1871 GLRTFA
+1871 GGTTLVR
-1877 DGGMYTQSKQGKQL
+1877 GGAYKQTKTGEQL
-1891 QVEVNNDLSTLGGWR
+1891 QTEVNNDITTPGGLANVVKGTL
-1906 NLISAAAFG
+1906 FG
-1915 KSAIPEVREYY
+1915 KSAISEVGDFY
-1926 DNGGKTKS
+1926 DAGGKAKS
-1934 IKYTEAH
+1934 EKYTEAQK
-1941 DAGYETSV
+1941 AGYQESV

-1956 STQSTGNVSYEKL
+1956 STQSTGKVSYEKL

-1977 EVDNWLNQLAENTG
+1977 EVDNWLNQLAESTG

-2052 SAAQDYA
+2052 GAAQDYA
-2059 TAVAK
+2059 AAVAK

-2077 IAKVQDQAGV
+2077 ITKVQDQAGV

-2124 KRNAIQALQN
+2124 KRNAIQALQD

-2140 EAVRLYNLLG
+2140 EAVKLYNLLG

>member
-17 NEQKSEPRSAQEVQ
+17 NKQKSEPRSAQKVQ

-43 VLNRSSEKN
+43 VLNRSSEKD

-58 PLRTKNTSGGQTAAA
+58 PLRTKNTSGGQTATA

-79 PEKKSFLQSIQEGW
+79 PEKKSFLQSIQESW

-103 ENKPEKNSSLGKPSN
+103 ESKPEKNSSLEKPSN

-188 KKANNQKYTPFE
+188 KKANDQKYTPFE

-440 AGGMLG
+440 AGGMMG

-463 VDEQTQNT
+463 VDERPQNT

-493 SVDGGAVYSS
+493 SVDGGAVYSG

-518 SGTAGTSGQG
+518 SGTAGAGGQG

-543 DLKSSTTRQLRD
+543 DLRSSTTRQLRD

-564 ITPEEMEFESTRI
+564 ITPEEMEFEYTRI

-816 AQTSLRQLETT
+816 AQTS
-827 GGNQSLSSP
+827 
-836 ANMARFAREIDGAID
+836 MREY
-851 GSRSTRENIVIGQ
+851 REMD
-864 TPELYHQLGAKPLT
+864 P
-878 LTMKPSAVHKIAY
+878 
-891 PPNYFGGKHNLGI
+891 
-904 PALKHLPEQLENPLA
+904 
-919 VLKSASQKD
+919 
-928 SLVVLT
+928 
-934 EWNDLYGNP
+934 
-943 VIVPIHLNKQGTV
+943 
-956 ELENS
+956 
-961 IASAYGKEN
+961 
-970 ISSIIGTNNENVLWT
+970 
-985 KGNEDISTFLSARL
+985 
-999 QLPMAVTE
+999 
-1007 DTLVS
+1007 
-1012 KSSIAQSE
+1012 
-1020 ENATKN
+1020 
-1026 ETAPPPT
+1026 
-1033 VRLQLPQETG
+1033 
-1043 GNDLVSKNSITQG
+1043 
-1056 ENTVNTLTEEQKQLA
+1056 NTLTEEQKQLA

-1076 LVKDTFARHP
+1076 MVKDTFARHP

-1105 DKKALQKEWDKYRRA
+1105 DKKALQKEWDQYRRA
-1120 SSSTRVEET
+1120 SSSTRVEEA

-1157 DIQQRIVQSKQT
+1157 DIQQLLAQSKQT

-1512 ANKQLFGDRVVE
+1512 ANKQLFGDRWVE
-1524 EKFGRLAYNLANKI
+1524 EKFGRLAYNLANKM

-1607 PTQKIMR
+1607 HTQKIMR

-1705 YVKNQANL
+1705 YVKNQAKL

-1728 KYVIYSYVLNTLLEA
+1728 KYMIYSYALNTLLEA

-1761 TALIGDEQDREEQ
+1761 AAIFNDEEEDT
-1774 NILGRTGT
+1774 ILKAAKATGK
-1782 ASLGLATNILN
+1782 LGSEVLN

-1798 STTMA
+1798 STAMA
-1803 IAGLGEGRIPL
+1803 FAGLGEGRVPL
-1814 PEIGKDNLSNVWNA
+1814 PEVDLAQAGRGIAALFDNP
-1828 LTTNEEIPN
+1828 EESPN
-1837 KKDYVLDQLWRGTAK
+1837 KYSYAADQLWNGIVK
-1852 PILTLAM
+1852 PGLFYTVL

-1865 LRKTTE
+1865 LRKTIE
-1871 GLRTFA
+1871 GGTTLVR
-1877 DGGMYTQSKQGKQL
+1877 GGAYKQTKTGEQL
-1891 QVEVNNDLSTLGGWR
+1891 QTEVNNDITTPGGLANVVKGTL
-1906 NLISAAAFG
+1906 FG
-1915 KSAIPEVREYY
+1915 KSAISEVGDFY
-1926 DNGGKTKS
+1926 DAGGKAKS
-1934 IKYTEAH
+1934 EKYTEAQK
-1941 DAGYETSV
+1941 AGYQESV
-1949 LDQLFPT
+1949 LEQLFPT

-2038 VADTIPEAAQVSYA
+2038 VADTIPEAAQASYA

-2059 TAVAK
+2059 AAVAK

-2077 IAKVQDQAGV
+2077 ITKVQDQAGV
-2087 SGTEVTDELLNVMLA
+2087 SGTEVTNELLNVMLA
-2102 RAIINSTEGSKNT
+2102 RAIINSTEGSKNA

-2124 KRNAIQALQN
+2124 KRNAIQALQD

-2140 EAVRLYNLLG
+2140 EAVKLYNLLG

>member
-1 MASKYTEDYIQ
+1 MTYEEFKRRYGIEDDASH
-12 GILDQ
+12 
-17 NEQKSEPRSAQEVQ
+17 SAQPESGEHETAPATGQ
-31 GASKYTT
+31 RMNYDQFLARYGIAP
-38 EYIQG
+38 Q
-43 VLNRSSEKN
+43 EK
-52 QSTMQG
+52 QQAAPGG
-58 PLRTKNTSGGQTAAA
+58 PLSTSKKGGGQTAAA

-103 ENKPEKNSSLGKPSN
+103 ENKPEKNSSLEKPSN
-118 TGVLDSLTKN
+118 TGILDSLTKN

-164 TVKGVGSILTG
+164 TVKGVGSIMTG

-188 KKANNQKYTPFE
+188 KKVNDQKYTPFE

-237 VKKGLD
+237 VQESLD

-295 KAPQLAAATTGKL
+295 KVPQLAAASAGRL
-308 QTARQIVQQAVENPQ
+308 QAARQIVQQAVENPQ

-342 GASEEQAVAASALSS
+342 GASEEQAVAAGALSS

-429 REATSFAVGAL
+429 REATSFVVGAL
-440 AGGMLG
+440 AGGLMG

-451 RRGNGIMDLFPA
+451 QRGNGIMDLFPA
-463 VDEQTQNT
+463 VDEQPQNT

-493 SVDGGAVYSS
+493 PSNRDGIPGSSGNAEYQPGGA
-503 RSSAEYEPG
+503 
-512 GNGQGV
+512 GNGV
-518 SGTAGTSGQG
+518 SGTAGAGRESSAQKVNTELN
-528 TAQTDAARAQAVTGK
+528 TAYAEAVIGRSARSK
-543 DLKSSTTRQLRD
+543 YTRRLSD
-555 LYTKWYAGQ
+555 LYSQ
-564 ITPEEMEFESTRI
+564 IDRGEASPEQVAKEVDSIVKKVVRANQYRMPETDEASNRRNYLKNTRI
-577 AKSLVDPKEFSIQ
+577 YLSPEDARIIFQEELGNASGEDIASLYKQKINWKYGLNLTADPTEGIPMDVALREVSDMNAWTRTGENLTEEFSGLIQ
-590 PDDSALARAEYLK
+590 ENQVLPPVDKDMLAAQRAFLKAKILSRDSYR
-603 STPIYVNQD
+603 
-612 EKQILLNQF
+612 
-621 GTKTIPQLNIKLG
+621 
-634 TKFTENPNGAIGLDV
+634 
-649 AVQEMAGSGL
+649 M
-659 GVTETGSAVD
+659 
-669 DISKAVG
+669 
-676 RPRAEI
+676 
-682 DEDMVNAQVEYLRD
+682 
-696 KIYSGG
+696 
-702 ENKQTFD
+702 TFD
-709 EWLAVASE
+709 EWLARLGE
-717 DSEWG
+717 NKNTL
-722 APAEYVQR
+722 PKYMQR
-730 IAERYGIGQGADTGI
+730 IYDRYFIAPEFSATGTRYQNEYAQLNRDLEQGRRESDQRAAVKQAAGKNMQAAAQQNTAESSVFSQLFQDQNQFNETLRRRDASNAVMQEAAKRAKVDRMLPNADVN
-745 DPNLQSLFDSDPMAA
+745 PNLQSLFDSAPMAA

-794 GIASLFRSDPKGP
+794 GIASLFRSDPQGP

-816 AQTSLRQLETT
+816 AQTSMREYQE
-827 GGNQSLSSP
+827 
-836 ANMARFAREIDGAID
+836 MAP
-851 GSRSTRENIVIGQ
+851 NI
-864 TPELYHQLGAKPLT
+864 
-878 LTMKPSAVHKIAY
+878 
-891 PPNYFGGKHNLGI
+891 
-904 PALKHLPEQLENPLA
+904 
-919 VLKSASQKD
+919 
-928 SLVVLT
+928 
-934 EWNDLYGNP
+934 
-943 VIVPIHLNKQGTV
+943 
-956 ELENS
+956 
-961 IASAYGKEN
+961 
-970 ISSIIGTNNENVLWT
+970 
-985 KGNEDISTFLSARL
+985 
-999 QLPMAVTE
+999 
-1007 DTLVS
+1007 
-1012 KSSIAQSE
+1012 
-1020 ENATKN
+1020 
-1026 ETAPPPT
+1026 
-1033 VRLQLPQETG
+1033 
-1043 GNDLVSKNSITQG
+1043 
-1056 ENTVNTLTEEQKQLA
+1056 LTEEQKQLA

-1076 LVKDTFARHP
+1076 MVKDTFARHP

-1105 DKKALQKEWDKYRRA
+1105 DKKALQKEWDQYRRA
-1120 SSSTRVEET
+1120 SSSTRVEEA
-1129 DAKQIAA
+1129 DAKQIAS

-1157 DIQQRIVQSKQT
+1157 DIQQRIAQSKQT

-1386 TSISGETAWFRP
+1386 ISISGETAWFRP

-1512 ANKQLFGDRVVE
+1512 ANKQLFGDRWVE
-1524 EKFGRLAYNLANKI
+1524 EKFGRLAYNLANKM

-1705 YVKNQANL
+1705 YVKNQAKL
-1713 GNGKEAAKKI
+1713 GNGKEVAKKI

-1728 KYVIYSYVLNTLLEA
+1728 KYVIYSYALNTILEA

-1774 NILGRTGT
+1774 NILGRAGT

-1891 QVEVNNDLSTLGGWR
+1891 QVDVNNDLSTLGGWR

-1969 TGGAEGAA
+1969 TGGAESAA
-1977 EVDNWLNQLAENTG
+1977 EVDNWLNQLAESTG

-2038 VADTIPEAAQVSYA
+2038 VADTIPEAAQASYA

-2059 TAVAK
+2059 AAVAK

-2077 IAKVQDQAGV
+2077 ITKVQDQAGV

-2102 RAIINSTEGSKNT
+2102 RAIINSTEGSKNA

-2124 KRNAIQALQN
+2124 KRNAIQALQD

-2140 EAVRLYNLLG
+2140 EAVRLYNTLG

>member
-17 NEQKSEPRSAQEVQ
+17 NKQKSEPRSAQKVQ

-103 ENKPEKNSSLGKPSN
+103 ESKPEKNSSLEKPSN
-118 TGVLDSLTKN
+118 TGVLNSLTKN

-188 KKANNQKYTPFE
+188 KKANDQKYTPFE

-237 VKKGLD
+237 VQESLD
-243 WLKQSTENVN
+243 WMKQSTENVN

-295 KAPQLAAATTGKL
+295 KAPQLAAASTGKL
-308 QTARQIVQQAVENPQ
+308 QAARQIVQQAVENPQ

-342 GASEEQAVAASALSS
+342 GASEEQAVAAGALSS

-440 AGGMLG
+440 AGGMMG

-493 SVDGGAVYSS
+493 PVDGGAVYSG
-503 RSSAEYEPG
+503 RSSVEYEPG
-512 GNGQGV
+512 GNGQRV
-518 SGTAGTSGQG
+518 SGAAGAGGQSA
-528 TAQTDAARAQAVTGK
+528 AQTNAARAQAVTGK
-543 DLKSSTTRQLRD
+543 DLRSSTTRQLRD

-564 ITPEEMEFESTRI
+564 ITPEEMEFESARI

-603 STPIYVNQD
+603 STPIYVTPD

-634 TKFTENPNGAIGLDV
+634 TKFTETPNGAIGLDV

-682 DEDMVNAQVEYLRD
+682 DEDMVNAQADYIKS

-702 ENKQTFD
+702 ESKQTFD

-730 IAERYGIGQGADTGI
+730 IADRYGIGQGADTGI

-794 GIASLFRSDPKGP
+794 GIASLFRSDPQGP

-816 AQTSLRQLETT
+816 AQTSMREYQE
-827 GGNQSLSSP
+827 
-836 ANMARFAREIDGAID
+836 MAP
-851 GSRSTRENIVIGQ
+851 NI
-864 TPELYHQLGAKPLT
+864 
-878 LTMKPSAVHKIAY
+878 
-891 PPNYFGGKHNLGI
+891 
-904 PALKHLPEQLENPLA
+904 
-919 VLKSASQKD
+919 
-928 SLVVLT
+928 
-934 EWNDLYGNP
+934 
-943 VIVPIHLNKQGTV
+943 
-956 ELENS
+956 
-961 IASAYGKEN
+961 
-970 ISSIIGTNNENVLWT
+970 
-985 KGNEDISTFLSARL
+985 
-999 QLPMAVTE
+999 
-1007 DTLVS
+1007 
-1012 KSSIAQSE
+1012 
-1020 ENATKN
+1020 
-1026 ETAPPPT
+1026 
-1033 VRLQLPQETG
+1033 
-1043 GNDLVSKNSITQG
+1043 
-1056 ENTVNTLTEEQKQLA
+1056 LTEEQKQLA

-1076 LVKDTFARHP
+1076 MVKDTFARHP

-1105 DKKALQKEWDKYRRA
+1105 DKKALQKEWDQYRRA
-1120 SSSTRVEET
+1120 SSSTRVEEA
-1129 DAKQIAA
+1129 DAKQIAS

-1157 DIQQRIVQSKQT
+1157 DIQQRIAQSKQT

-1274 EGTKGKNGSA
+1274 EGTKGKSGSE

-1524 EKFGRLAYNLANKI
+1524 EKFGRLAYNLANTI

-1667 KGARPLNMESK
+1667 KGAKPLNLESK

-1705 YVKNQANL
+1705 YVRNQAKL

-1728 KYVIYSYVLNTLLEA
+1728 KYVIYSYALNTLLEA

-1774 NILGRTGT
+1774 NILGRAGT

-1814 PEIGKDNLSNVWNA
+1814 PEVGKDNLSNVWNA

>member
-17 NEQKSEPRSAQEVQ
+17 NKQKSEPRSAQEVQ

-103 ENKPEKNSSLGKPSN
+103 ESKPEKNSSLEKPSN

-188 KKANNQKYTPFE
+188 KKVNDQKYTPFE

-237 VKKGLD
+237 VQESLD

-295 KAPQLAAATTGKL
+295 KAPQIAAATTGKL

-380 LKGVLQNALE
+380 LKGILQNALE

-440 AGGMLG
+440 AGGMMG

-493 SVDGGAVYSS
+493 PVDGGAVYSG
-503 RSSAEYEPG
+503 RSSVEYEPG
-512 GNGQGV
+512 GNGQRV
-518 SGTAGTSGQG
+518 SGAAGAGGQSA
-528 TAQTDAARAQAVTGK
+528 AQTNAARAQAVTGK
-543 DLKSSTTRQLRD
+543 DLRSSTTRQLRD

-564 ITPEEMEFESTRI
+564 ITPEEMEFESARI

-603 STPIYVNQD
+603 STPIYVTPD

-634 TKFTENPNGAIGLDV
+634 TKFTETPNGAIGLDV
-649 AVQEMAGSGL
+649 AVQEMTGSGL

-682 DEDMVNAQVEYLRD
+682 DEDMVNAQADYIKS

-730 IAERYGIGQGADTGI
+730 IAERYGIGQGTDTEI
-745 DPNLQSLFDSDPMAA
+745 NPNLQSLFDSDPMAA

-780 TNTSAQPVDAPDEY
+780 TDTSEQPVDAPDEY
-794 GIASLFRSDPKGP
+794 GIASLFRSDPQGP
-807 GLSDQAQID
+807 GLSDQAQIN
-816 AQTSLRQLETT
+816 AQTS
-827 GGNQSLSSP
+827 
-836 ANMARFAREIDGAID
+836 MRE
-851 GSRSTRENIVIGQ
+851 
-864 TPELYHQLGAKPLT
+864 Y
-878 LTMKPSAVHKIAY
+878 
-891 PPNYFGGKHNLGI
+891 
-904 PALKHLPEQLENPLA
+904 
-919 VLKSASQKD
+919 
-928 SLVVLT
+928 
-934 EWNDLYGNP
+934 
-943 VIVPIHLNKQGTV
+943 
-956 ELENS
+956 
-961 IASAYGKEN
+961 
-970 ISSIIGTNNENVLWT
+970 
-985 KGNEDISTFLSARL
+985 
-999 QLPMAVTE
+999 
-1007 DTLVS
+1007 
-1012 KSSIAQSE
+1012 
-1020 ENATKN
+1020 
-1026 ETAPPPT
+1026 
-1033 VRLQLPQETG
+1033 QEM
-1043 GNDLVSKNSITQG
+1043 DP
-1056 ENTVNTLTEEQKQLA
+1056 NTLTEEQKQLA

-1076 LVKDTFARHP
+1076 MVKDTFARHP

-1105 DKKALQKEWDKYRRA
+1105 DKKNLQKEWDQYRRA
-1120 SSSTRVEET
+1120 SSSTRVEEA
-1129 DAKQIAA
+1129 DAKQIAS

-1145 RGSRPEVVQDLA
+1145 RGSRPEVVRDLA
-1157 DIQQRIVQSKQT
+1157 DIQQRIAQSKQT

-1274 EGTKGKNGSA
+1274 EGTKGKSGSE

-1551 ASALNN
+1551 SSALNN

-1585 KNLAAESEFLQG
+1585 KNLTAESEFLQG

-1705 YVKNQANL
+1705 YVKNQAKL
-1713 GNGKEAAKKI
+1713 GNGKDAAKKI
-1723 AAGAG
+1723 ASGAG
-1728 KYVIYSYVLNTLLEA
+1728 KYVIYSYALNTLLEA

-1774 NILGRTGT
+1774 NILGRAGT

-1877 DGGMYTQSKQGKQL
+1877 DGGMYTQSKQGKQM

>member
-17 NEQKSEPRSAQEVQ
+17 NKQKSEPRSTQEVH

-58 PLRTKNTSGGQTAAA
+58 PLRTQNTSGGQTAAA
-73 STAQKE
+73 STVQKE

-103 ENKPEKNSSLGKPSN
+103 ENKPEKNSSLEKPSN
-118 TGVLDSLTKN
+118 TGILDSLTKN

-188 KKANNQKYTPFE
+188 KKVNDQKYTPFE

-237 VKKGLD
+237 VQESLD

-295 KAPQLAAATTGKL
+295 KVPQLAAASAGKL
-308 QTARQIVQQAVENPQ
+308 QAARQIVQQAVENPQ

-342 GASEEQAVAASALSS
+342 GASEEQAVAAGALSS

-429 REATSFAVGAL
+429 REATSFVVGAL
-440 AGGMLG
+440 AGGLMG

-451 RRGNGIMDLFPA
+451 QRGNGIMDLFPA
-463 VDEQTQNT
+463 VDEQPQNT

-493 SVDGGAVYSS
+493 PVDGGTVYSG
-503 RSSAEYEPG
+503 RSSVEYEPG

-518 SGTAGTSGQG
+518 SGAAGARGQSA
-528 TAQTDAARAQAVTGK
+528 AQTDAARAQAVTGK
-543 DLKSSTTRQLRD
+543 DLRSSTTRQLRD

-603 STPIYVNQD
+603 STPIYVTPD

-634 TKFTENPNGAIGLDV
+634 TKFTETPNGAIGLDV

-682 DEDMVNAQVEYLRD
+682 DEDMVNAQADYIKS

-702 ENKQTFD
+702 ESKQTFD

-730 IAERYGIGQGADTGI
+730 IAERYGIGQSADAGI

-760 PKDSSP
+760 PKDNSP

-780 TNTSAQPVDAPDEY
+780 TDTSAQPVDAPDEY
-794 GIASLFRSDPKGP
+794 GIASLFRSDPQGP

-836 ANMARFAREIDGAID
+836 ANMARFAEEIDGVID
-851 GSRSTRENIVIGQ
+851 GSRSVRKNIIIGQ
-864 TPELYHQLGAKPLT
+864 TPELYQQLGAKPLT

-891 PPNYFGGKHNLGI
+891 PPNYFEGKHNLGI

-919 VLKSASQKD
+919 VLKSASQED

-934 EWNDLYGNP
+934 EWNDMSGNP
-943 VIVPIHLNKQGTV
+943 VIVPIHLNKQGSV
-956 ELENS
+956 ELENAV
-961 IASAYGKEN
+961 ASAYGHKHIET
-970 ISSIIGTNNENVLWT
+970 ILGKNNENVLWT

-999 QLPMAVTE
+999 QLPAAVTE

-1012 KSSIAQSE
+1012 KNSIAQGDD
-1020 ENATKN
+1020 A
-1026 ETAPPPT
+1026 
-1033 VRLQLPQETG
+1033 
-1043 GNDLVSKNSITQG
+1043 
-1056 ENTVNTLTEEQKQLA
+1056 VNTLTEEQKQLA

-1105 DKKALQKEWDKYRRA
+1105 DKKALQKEWDQYRRA
-1120 SSSTRVEET
+1120 SSSTRVEEA

-1136 GEKTMEQLS
+1136 GEKTIEQLS

-1157 DIQQRIVQSKQT
+1157 DIQQRIAQSKQT

-1274 EGTKGKNGSA
+1274 EGTTGKNGSA

-1452 SKDVDIANTIDSILG
+1452 SKEVDIANTIDSILG

-1551 ASALNN
+1551 SSALNN

-1614 MVSSSTFEPIEEA
+1614 MVSSFTFEPIEEA

-1705 YVKNQANL
+1705 YVRNQAKL

-1728 KYVIYSYVLNTLLEA
+1728 KYVIYSYALNTLLEA

-1774 NILGRTGT
+1774 NILGRAGT

-1969 TGGAEGAA
+1969 TGGAESAA
-1977 EVDNWLNQLAENTG
+1977 EVDNWLNQLAESTG

-2038 VADTIPEAAQVSYA
+2038 VADTIPEAAQASYA
-2052 SAAQDYA
+2052 NAAQDYA
-2059 TAVAK
+2059 AAVAK

-2077 IAKVQDQAGV
+2077 ITKVQDQAGV
-2087 SGTEVTDELLNVMLA
+2087 SGTEVTDELLNVMLS
-2102 RAIINSTEGSKNT
+2102 RAIINSAEGSQNT

-2124 KRNAIQALQN
+2124 KRNAIQALQD

-2140 EAVRLYNLLG
+2140 EAVKLYNLLG

>member
-17 NEQKSEPRSAQEVQ
+17 NKQKSEPRSTQEVH

-58 PLRTKNTSGGQTAAA
+58 PFRTQNTSGGQTAAA
-73 STAQKE
+73 STVQKE

-103 ENKPEKNSSLGKPSN
+103 ENKPEKNSSLEKPSN
-118 TGVLDSLTKN
+118 TGILDSLTKN

-188 KKANNQKYTPFE
+188 KKVNDQKYTPFE

-237 VKKGLD
+237 VQESLD

-295 KAPQLAAATTGKL
+295 KVPQLAAASAGKL
-308 QTARQIVQQAVENPQ
+308 QAARQIVQQAVENPQ

-342 GASEEQAVAASALSS
+342 GASEEQAVAAGALSS

-429 REATSFAVGAL
+429 REATSFVVGAL
-440 AGGMLG
+440 AGGLMG

-451 RRGNGIMDLFPA
+451 QRGNGIMDLFPA
-463 VDEQTQNT
+463 VDEQPQNT

-493 SVDGGAVYSS
+493 PVDGGTVYSG
-503 RSSAEYEPG
+503 RSSVEYEPG

-518 SGTAGTSGQG
+518 SGAAGASGQSA
-528 TAQTDAARAQAVTGK
+528 AQTDAARAQAVTGK
-543 DLKSSTTRQLRD
+543 DLRSSTTRQLRD

-603 STPIYVNQD
+603 STHIYVTPD

-634 TKFTENPNGAIGLDV
+634 TKFTETLNGAIGLDV

-659 GVTETGSAVD
+659 GVIETGSAVD

-682 DEDMVNAQVEYLRD
+682 DEDMVNAQADYIKS

-702 ENKQTFD
+702 ESKQTFD

-730 IAERYGIGQGADTGI
+730 IAERYGIGQSADAGI

-760 PKDSSP
+760 PKDNSP

-780 TNTSAQPVDAPDEY
+780 TDTSAQPVDAPDEY
-794 GIASLFRSDPKGP
+794 GIASLFRSDPQGP

-836 ANMARFAREIDGAID
+836 ANMARFAEEIDGVID
-851 GSRSTRENIVIGQ
+851 GSRSVRKNIIIGQ
-864 TPELYHQLGAKPLT
+864 TPELYQQLGAKPLT

-891 PPNYFGGKHNLGI
+891 PPNYFEGKHNLGI

-919 VLKSASQKD
+919 VLKSASQED

-934 EWNDLYGNP
+934 EWNDMSGNP
-943 VIVPIHLNKQGTV
+943 VIVPIHLNKQGSV
-956 ELENS
+956 ELENAV
-961 IASAYGKEN
+961 ASAYGHKHIET
-970 ISSIIGTNNENVLWT
+970 ILGKNNENVLWT

-999 QLPMAVTE
+999 QLPAAVTE

-1012 KSSIAQSE
+1012 KNSIAQGDD
-1020 ENATKN
+1020 A
-1026 ETAPPPT
+1026 
-1033 VRLQLPQETG
+1033 
-1043 GNDLVSKNSITQG
+1043 
-1056 ENTVNTLTEEQKQLA
+1056 VNTLTEEQKQLA

-1105 DKKALQKEWDKYRRA
+1105 DKKALQKEWDQYRRA
-1120 SSSTRVEET
+1120 SSSTRVEEA

-1136 GEKTMEQLS
+1136 GEKTIEQLS

-1157 DIQQRIVQSKQT
+1157 DIQQRIAQSKQT

-1452 SKDVDIANTIDSILG
+1452 SKEVDIANTIDSILG
-1467 KKNLQLSDSEVEV
+1467 KKNLQLSDSEVDV

-1551 ASALNN
+1551 SSALNN

-1614 MVSSSTFEPIEEA
+1614 MVSSFTFEPIEEA

-1667 KGARPLNMESK
+1667 KGAKPLNLESK

-1705 YVKNQANL
+1705 YVRNQAKL

-1728 KYVIYSYVLNTLLEA
+1728 KYVIYSYALNTLLEA

-1774 NILGRTGT
+1774 NILGRAGT

-1969 TGGAEGAA
+1969 TGGAESAA
-1977 EVDNWLNQLAENTG
+1977 EVDNWLNQLAESTG

-2038 VADTIPEAAQVSYA
+2038 VADTIPEAAQASYA

-2059 TAVAK
+2059 AAVAK

-2077 IAKVQDQAGV
+2077 ITKVQDQAGV

-2102 RAIINSTEGSKNT
+2102 RAIINSTEGSKNA

-2124 KRNAIQALQN
+2124 KRNAIQALQD

-2140 EAVRLYNLLG
+2140 EAVRLYNTLG

>member
-17 NEQKSEPRSAQEVQ
+17 NKQKSEPRSTQEVH

-58 PLRTKNTSGGQTAAA
+58 PLRTQNTSGGQTAAA
-73 STAQKE
+73 STVQKE

-103 ENKPEKNSSLGKPSN
+103 ENKPEKNSSLEKPSN
-118 TGVLDSLTKN
+118 TGILDSLTKN

-188 KKANNQKYTPFE
+188 KKVNDQKYTPFE

-237 VKKGLD
+237 VQESLD

-295 KAPQLAAATTGKL
+295 KVPQFAAASAGKL
-308 QTARQIVQQAVENPQ
+308 QAARQIVQQAVENPQ

-342 GASEEQAVAASALSS
+342 GASEEQAVAAGALSS

-429 REATSFAVGAL
+429 REATSFVVGAL
-440 AGGMLG
+440 AGGLMG

-451 RRGNGIMDLFPA
+451 QRGNGIMDLFPA
-463 VDEQTQNT
+463 VDEQPQNT

-493 SVDGGAVYSS
+493 PVDGGTVYSG
-503 RSSAEYEPG
+503 RSSVEYEPG

-518 SGTAGTSGQG
+518 SGAAGASGQSA
-528 TAQTDAARAQAVTGK
+528 AQTDAARAQAVTGK
-543 DLKSSTTRQLRD
+543 DLRSSTTRQLRD

-603 STPIYVNQD
+603 STHIYVTPD

-634 TKFTENPNGAIGLDV
+634 TKFTETLNGAIGLDV

-659 GVTETGSAVD
+659 GVIETGSAVD

-682 DEDMVNAQVEYLRD
+682 DEDMVNAQADYIKS

-702 ENKQTFD
+702 ESKQTFD

-730 IAERYGIGQGADTGI
+730 IAERYGIGQSADAGI

-760 PKDSSP
+760 PKDNSP

-780 TNTSAQPVDAPDEY
+780 TDTSAQPVDAPDEY
-794 GIASLFRSDPKGP
+794 GIASLFRSDPQGP

-836 ANMARFAREIDGAID
+836 ANMARFAEEIDGVID
-851 GSRSTRENIVIGQ
+851 GSRSVRKNIIIGQ
-864 TPELYHQLGAKPLT
+864 TPELYQQLGAKPLT

-891 PPNYFGGKHNLGI
+891 PPNYFEGKHNLGI

-919 VLKSASQKD
+919 VLKSASQED

-934 EWNDLYGNP
+934 EWNDMSGNP
-943 VIVPIHLNKQGTV
+943 VIVPIHLNKQGSV
-956 ELENS
+956 ELENAV
-961 IASAYGKEN
+961 ASAYGHKHIET
-970 ISSIIGTNNENVLWT
+970 ILGKNNENVLWT

-999 QLPMAVTE
+999 QLPAAVTE

-1012 KSSIAQSE
+1012 KNSIAQGDD
-1020 ENATKN
+1020 A
-1026 ETAPPPT
+1026 
-1033 VRLQLPQETG
+1033 
-1043 GNDLVSKNSITQG
+1043 
-1056 ENTVNTLTEEQKQLA
+1056 VNTLTEEQKQLA

-1105 DKKALQKEWDKYRRA
+1105 DKKALQKEWDQYRRA
-1120 SSSTRVEET
+1120 SSSTRVEEA

-1136 GEKTMEQLS
+1136 GEKTIEQLS

-1157 DIQQRIVQSKQT
+1157 DIQQRIAQSKQT

-1418 DLGFQSYMNAVA
+1418 DLGFQSYINAVA

-1452 SKDVDIANTIDSILG
+1452 SKEVDIANTIDSILG

-1551 ASALNN
+1551 SSALNN

-1614 MVSSSTFEPIEEA
+1614 MVSSFTFEPIEEA

-1667 KGARPLNMESK
+1667 KGAKPLNLESK

-1705 YVKNQANL
+1705 YVRNQAKL

-1728 KYVIYSYVLNTLLEA
+1728 KYVIYSYALNTLLEA

-1774 NILGRTGT
+1774 NILGRAGT

-1956 STQSTGNVSYEKL
+1956 STQSTGNISYEKL

-1977 EVDNWLNQLAENTG
+1977 EVDNWLNQLAESTG

-2008 EKVELS
+2008 KKVELS

-2038 VADTIPEAAQVSYA
+2038 VADTIPEAAQASYA

-2059 TAVAK
+2059 AAVAK

-2077 IAKVQDQAGV
+2077 ITKVQDQAGV

-2102 RAIINSTEGSKNT
+2102 RAIINSTEGSKNA

-2124 KRNAIQALQN
+2124 KRNAIQALQD

-2140 EAVRLYNLLG
+2140 EAVRLYNTLG

>member
-17 NEQKSEPRSAQEVQ
+17 NKQKSEPRRAQEVQ

-43 VLNRSSEKN
+43 VLNRSSGKN

-79 PEKKSFLQSIQEGW
+79 SEKKSFLQSIQEGW
-93 QSTPIGKAML
+93 QSTPIGKTML
-103 ENKPEKNSSLGKPSN
+103 ESKPEKNSSLEKPSN

-188 KKANNQKYTPFE
+188 KKSNDQKYTPFE

-216 LQGGLASTADMLL
+216 VQGGLASTADMLL

-295 KAPQLAAATTGKL
+295 KAPQLAAASTGKL
-308 QTARQIVQQAVENPQ
+308 QAARQIVQQAVENPQ

-380 LKGVLQNALE
+380 LKGILQNALE

-440 AGGMLG
+440 AGGMMG
-446 APGAL
+446 TPGAL

-493 SVDGGAVYSS
+493 PVDGGAVYSG

-512 GNGQGV
+512 GNGQRV
-518 SGTAGTSGQG
+518 SGAAGAGGQG
-528 TAQTDAARAQAVTGK
+528 TAQTNAARAQAVTGK
-543 DLKSSTTRQLRD
+543 DLRSSTTRQLRD

-603 STPIYVNQD
+603 STPIYVTPD

-634 TKFTENPNGAIGLDV
+634 TKFTETPNGAIGLDV

-682 DEDMVNAQVEYLRD
+682 DEDMVNAQADYIKS

-702 ENKQTFD
+702 ESKQTFD

-780 TNTSAQPVDAPDEY
+780 TDTSAQPVDAPDEY
-794 GIASLFRSDPKGP
+794 GIASLFRSDPQGP
-807 GLSDQAQID
+807 GLSDQAQIN
-816 AQTSLRQLETT
+816 AQTSMREYQE
-827 GGNQSLSSP
+827 
-836 ANMARFAREIDGAID
+836 MAP
-851 GSRSTRENIVIGQ
+851 NI
-864 TPELYHQLGAKPLT
+864 
-878 LTMKPSAVHKIAY
+878 
-891 PPNYFGGKHNLGI
+891 
-904 PALKHLPEQLENPLA
+904 
-919 VLKSASQKD
+919 
-928 SLVVLT
+928 
-934 EWNDLYGNP
+934 
-943 VIVPIHLNKQGTV
+943 
-956 ELENS
+956 
-961 IASAYGKEN
+961 
-970 ISSIIGTNNENVLWT
+970 
-985 KGNEDISTFLSARL
+985 
-999 QLPMAVTE
+999 
-1007 DTLVS
+1007 
-1012 KSSIAQSE
+1012 
-1020 ENATKN
+1020 
-1026 ETAPPPT
+1026 
-1033 VRLQLPQETG
+1033 
-1043 GNDLVSKNSITQG
+1043 
-1056 ENTVNTLTEEQKQLA
+1056 LTEEQKQLA

-1076 LVKDTFARHP
+1076 MVKDTFARHP

-1105 DKKALQKEWDKYRRA
+1105 DKKALQKEWDQYRRA
-1120 SSSTRVEET
+1120 SSSTRVEEA
-1129 DAKQIAA
+1129 DAKQIAS

-1157 DIQQRIVQSKQT
+1157 DIQQRIAQSKQT

-1188 VLEGINDPAELVTK
+1188 VLEGINDSAELVTK

-1274 EGTKGKNGSA
+1274 EGTKGKSGSA

-1512 ANKQLFGDRVVE
+1512 ANKQLFGDRWVE
-1524 EKFGRLAYNLANKI
+1524 EKFGRLAYNLANKM

-1728 KYVIYSYVLNTLLEA
+1728 KYVIYSYALNTILEA

-1761 TALIGDEQDREEQ
+1761 AAIFNDEEEDT
-1774 NILGRTGT
+1774 ILKAAKATGK
-1782 ASLGLATNILN
+1782 LGSEVLN

-1798 STTMA
+1798 STAMA
-1803 IAGLGEGRIPL
+1803 FAGLGEGRVPL
-1814 PEIGKDNLSNVWNA
+1814 PEVDLAQAGRGIAALFDNP
-1828 LTTNEEIPN
+1828 EESPN
-1837 KKDYVLDQLWRGTAK
+1837 KYSYAADQLWNGIVK
-1852 PILTLAM
+1852 PGLFYTVL

-1865 LRKTTE
+1865 LRKTIE
-1871 GLRTFA
+1871 GGTTLVR
-1877 DGGMYTQSKQGKQL
+1877 GGAYKQTKTGEQL
-1891 QVEVNNDLSTLGGWR
+1891 QTEVNNDITTPGGLTNVVKGTL
-1906 NLISAAAFG
+1906 FG
-1915 KSAIPEVREYY
+1915 KSAISEVGDFY
-1926 DNGGKTKS
+1926 DAGGKAKS
-1934 IKYTEAH
+1934 EKYTEAQK
-1941 DAGYETSV
+1941 AGYEQSV
-1949 LDQLFPT
+1949 LEQLFPT

-1977 EVDNWLNQLAENTG
+1977 EVDNWLNQLAESTG
-1991 KDSMLPS
+1991 KDSVLPS
-1998 NTTPNITADG
+1998 NTTPSITAAG

-2038 VADTIPEAAQVSYA
+2038 VADTIPEAAQASYA

-2059 TAVAK
+2059 AAVAK

-2077 IAKVQDQAGV
+2077 ITKVQDQAGV

-2115 VGQTISGSK
+2115 VDQTISGSK
-2124 KRNAIQALQN
+2124 KRNAIQALQD

-2140 EAVRLYNLLG
+2140 EAVKLYNLLG

>member
-1 MASKYTEDYIQ
+1 MTYEEFKRRYGIEDDASH
-12 GILDQ
+12 
-17 NEQKSEPRSAQEVQ
+17 SAQPESGEHETAPATGQ
-31 GASKYTT
+31 RMNYDQFLARYGIAP
-38 EYIQG
+38 Q
-43 VLNRSSEKN
+43 EK
-52 QSTMQG
+52 QQAAPGG
-58 PLRTKNTSGGQTAAA
+58 PLSTSKKGGGQTAAA

-103 ENKPEKNSSLGKPSN
+103 ENKPEKNSSLEKPSN
-118 TGVLDSLTKN
+118 TGILDSLTKN

-188 KKANNQKYTPFE
+188 KKANDQKYTPFE

-237 VKKGLD
+237 VQESLD
-243 WLKQSTENVN
+243 WMKQSTENVN

-295 KAPQLAAATTGKL
+295 KAPQLAAASTGKL
-308 QTARQIVQQAVENPQ
+308 QAARQIVQQAVENPQ

-380 LKGVLQNALE
+380 LKGILQNALE

-440 AGGMLG
+440 AGGMMG
-446 APGAL
+446 TPGAL

-493 SVDGGAVYSS
+493 PSNRDGIPGSSGNAEYQPGGA
-503 RSSAEYEPG
+503 
-512 GNGQGV
+512 GNGV
-518 SGTAGTSGQG
+518 SGTAGAGRESSAQKVNTELN
-528 TAQTDAARAQAVTGK
+528 TAYAEAVIGRSARSK
-543 DLKSSTTRQLRD
+543 YTRRLSD
-555 LYTKWYAGQ
+555 LYSQ
-564 ITPEEMEFESTRI
+564 IDRGEASPEQVAKEVDSIVKKVVRANQYRMPETDEASNRRNYLKNTRI
-577 AKSLVDPKEFSIQ
+577 YLSPEDARIIFQEELGNASGEDIASLYKQKINWKYGLNLTADPTEGIPMDVALREVSDMNAWTRTGENLTEEFSGLIQ
-590 PDDSALARAEYLK
+590 ENQVLPPVDKDMLAAQRAFLKAKILSRDSYR
-603 STPIYVNQD
+603 
-612 EKQILLNQF
+612 
-621 GTKTIPQLNIKLG
+621 
-634 TKFTENPNGAIGLDV
+634 
-649 AVQEMAGSGL
+649 M
-659 GVTETGSAVD
+659 
-669 DISKAVG
+669 
-676 RPRAEI
+676 
-682 DEDMVNAQVEYLRD
+682 
-696 KIYSGG
+696 
-702 ENKQTFD
+702 TFD
-709 EWLAVASE
+709 EWLARLGE
-717 DSEWG
+717 NKNTL
-722 APAEYVQR
+722 PKYMQR
-730 IAERYGIGQGADTGI
+730 IYDRYFIAPEFSATGTRYQNEYAQLNRDLEQGRRESDQRAAVKQAAGKNMQAAAQQNAAESSVFSQLFQDQNQFNETLRRRDASNAVMQEAAKRAKVDRMLPNADV
-745 DPNLQSLFDSDPMAA
+745 DPNLQSLFDSAPMAA
-760 PKDSSP
+760 PKDNSP

-816 AQTSLRQLETT
+816 AQTS
-827 GGNQSLSSP
+827 
-836 ANMARFAREIDGAID
+836 MRE
-851 GSRSTRENIVIGQ
+851 
-864 TPELYHQLGAKPLT
+864 Y
-878 LTMKPSAVHKIAY
+878 
-891 PPNYFGGKHNLGI
+891 
-904 PALKHLPEQLENPLA
+904 
-919 VLKSASQKD
+919 
-928 SLVVLT
+928 
-934 EWNDLYGNP
+934 
-943 VIVPIHLNKQGTV
+943 
-956 ELENS
+956 
-961 IASAYGKEN
+961 
-970 ISSIIGTNNENVLWT
+970 
-985 KGNEDISTFLSARL
+985 
-999 QLPMAVTE
+999 
-1007 DTLVS
+1007 
-1012 KSSIAQSE
+1012 
-1020 ENATKN
+1020 
-1026 ETAPPPT
+1026 
-1033 VRLQLPQETG
+1033 QEM
-1043 GNDLVSKNSITQG
+1043 DP
-1056 ENTVNTLTEEQKQLA
+1056 NTLTEEQKQLA

-1105 DKKALQKEWDKYRRA
+1105 DKKALQKEWDQYRRA
-1120 SSSTRVEET
+1120 SSSTRVEEA

-1145 RGSRPEVVQDLA
+1145 SGSRPEVVQDLA
-1157 DIQQRIVQSKQT
+1157 DIQHRIAQSKQT

-1452 SKDVDIANTIDSILG
+1452 SKEVDIANTIDSILG
-1467 KKNLQLSDSEVEV
+1467 KKNLQLSDSEVAV

-1512 ANKQLFGDRVVE
+1512 ANKQLFGDRWVE
-1524 EKFGRLAYNLANKI
+1524 EKFGRLAYNLANKM

-1578 GLRSGEL
+1578 GIRSGEL

-1705 YVKNQANL
+1705 YVKNQAKL
-1713 GNGKEAAKKI
+1713 GNGKDAAKKI

-1728 KYVIYSYVLNTLLEA
+1728 KYVIYSYALNTLLEA

-1761 TALIGDEQDREEQ
+1761 AAIFNDEEEDT
-1774 NILGRTGT
+1774 ILKVAKATGK
-1782 ASLGLATNILN
+1782 LGSEVLN

-1798 STTMA
+1798 STAMA
-1803 IAGLGEGRIPL
+1803 FAGLGEGRVPL
-1814 PEIGKDNLSNVWNA
+1814 PEVDLAQAGRGIAALFDNP
-1828 LTTNEEIPN
+1828 EESPN
-1837 KKDYVLDQLWRGTAK
+1837 KYSYAADQLWNGIVK
-1852 PILTLAM
+1852 PGLFYTVL

-1865 LRKTTE
+1865 LRKTIE
-1871 GLRTFA
+1871 GGTTLAR
-1877 DGGMYTQSKQGKQL
+1877 GGAYKQTKTGEQL
-1891 QVEVNNDLSTLGGWR
+1891 QTEVNNDITTPGGLANVVKGTL
-1906 NLISAAAFG
+1906 FG
-1915 KSAIPEVREYY
+1915 KSAISEVGDFY
-1926 DNGGKTKS
+1926 DAGGKAKS
-1934 IKYTEAH
+1934 EKYTEAQK
-1941 DAGYETSV
+1941 AGYEQSV

-1969 TGGAEGAA
+1969 TGGAESAA
-1977 EVDNWLNQLAENTG
+1977 EVDNWLNQLAESTG

-2008 EKVELS
+2008 EKMELS

-2038 VADTIPEAAQVSYA
+2038 VADTIPEAAQASYA

-2059 TAVAK
+2059 AAVAK

-2077 IAKVQDQAGV
+2077 ITKVQDQAGV

-2102 RAIINSTEGSKNT
+2102 RAIINSTEGSKNA

-2124 KRNAIQALQN
+2124 KRNAIQALQD

-2140 EAVRLYNLLG
+2140 EAVKLYNLLG

>member
-1 MASKYTEDYIQ
+1 MTYEEFKRRYGIEDDAGPSARPESGEPKTAQATGQRMNYDQ
-12 GILDQ
+12 FLARYGIA
-17 NEQKSEPRSAQEVQ
+17 PQEKQ
-31 GASKYTT
+31 QAAPG
-38 EYIQG
+38 
-43 VLNRSSEKN
+43 
-52 QSTMQG
+52 G
-58 PLRTKNTSGGQTAAA
+58 PLSTSKKGGGQTAAA
-73 STAQKE
+73 PTVKKE

-103 ENKPEKNSSLGKPSN
+103 ENKPKKNSSLEKPSN

-188 KKANNQKYTPFE
+188 KKANDQKYTPFE

-237 VKKGLD
+237 VQESLD

-295 KAPQLAAATTGKL
+295 KAPQLAAASTGKL
-308 QTARQIVQQAVENPQ
+308 QAVRQIVQQAVENPQ

-380 LKGVLQNALE
+380 LKGILQNALE

-440 AGGMLG
+440 AGGMMG
-446 APGAL
+446 TPGAL

-493 SVDGGAVYSS
+493 PVDGGAVYSG

-512 GNGQGV
+512 GNGQRV
-518 SGTAGTSGQG
+518 SGAASAGGQG
-528 TAQTDAARAQAVTGK
+528 TAQTNAARAQAVTGK
-543 DLKSSTTRQLRD
+543 DLRSSTTRQLRD

-730 IAERYGIGQGADTGI
+730 IAERYGIGQSADTGI

-816 AQTSLRQLETT
+816 AQTS
-827 GGNQSLSSP
+827 
-836 ANMARFAREIDGAID
+836 MREY
-851 GSRSTRENIVIGQ
+851 REMD
-864 TPELYHQLGAKPLT
+864 P
-878 LTMKPSAVHKIAY
+878 
-891 PPNYFGGKHNLGI
+891 
-904 PALKHLPEQLENPLA
+904 
-919 VLKSASQKD
+919 
-928 SLVVLT
+928 
-934 EWNDLYGNP
+934 
-943 VIVPIHLNKQGTV
+943 
-956 ELENS
+956 
-961 IASAYGKEN
+961 
-970 ISSIIGTNNENVLWT
+970 
-985 KGNEDISTFLSARL
+985 
-999 QLPMAVTE
+999 
-1007 DTLVS
+1007 
-1012 KSSIAQSE
+1012 
-1020 ENATKN
+1020 
-1026 ETAPPPT
+1026 
-1033 VRLQLPQETG
+1033 
-1043 GNDLVSKNSITQG
+1043 
-1056 ENTVNTLTEEQKQLA
+1056 NTLTEEQKQLA

-1076 LVKDTFARHP
+1076 MVKDTFARHP

-1105 DKKALQKEWDKYRRA
+1105 DKKALQKEWDQYRRA
-1120 SSSTRVEET
+1120 SSSTRVEEA

-1145 RGSRPEVVQDLA
+1145 SGSRPEVVQDLA

-1639 QMDKNGGNSGAAA
+1639 QMAKNGGQSGAAA

-1667 KGARPLNMESK
+1667 KGAKPLNLESK

-1705 YVKNQANL
+1705 YVRNQAKL

-1728 KYVIYSYVLNTLLEA
+1728 KYVIYSYALNTLLEA

-1774 NILGRTGT
+1774 NILGRAGT

-1977 EVDNWLNQLAENTG
+1977 EVDNWLNQLAESTG

-1998 NTTPNITADG
+1998 NTTPNVTADG

-2038 VADTIPEAAQVSYA
+2038 VADTIPETAQASYA

-2059 TAVAK
+2059 AAVAK

-2102 RAIINSTEGSKNT
+2102 RAIINSTEGSKNA

-2124 KRNAIQALQN
+2124 KRNAIQALQD

-2140 EAVRLYNLLG
+2140 EAVKLYNLLG

>member
-1 MASKYTEDYIQ
+1 MTYEEFKRRYGIEDDAGPSARPESGESKTAPATGQRMNYDQFLARY
-12 GILDQ
+12 GIA
-17 NEQKSEPRSAQEVQ
+17 PQEKRQ
-31 GASKYTT
+31 ATPG
-38 EYIQG
+38 
-43 VLNRSSEKN
+43 
-52 QSTMQG
+52 G
-58 PLRTKNTSGGQTAAA
+58 PLSSATKKGGGQTAAA

-103 ENKPEKNSSLGKPSN
+103 ENKPEKNSSLEKPSN

-188 KKANNQKYTPFE
+188 KKVNDQKYTPFE

-237 VKKGLD
+237 VQESLD

-295 KAPQLAAATTGKL
+295 KVPQLAAASAGRL
-308 QTARQIVQQAVENPQ
+308 QAARQIVQQAVENPQ

-342 GASEEQAVAASALSS
+342 GASEEQAVAAGALSS

-429 REATSFAVGAL
+429 REATSFVVGAL
-440 AGGMLG
+440 AGGLMG

-451 RRGNGIMDLFPA
+451 QRGNGIMDLFPA
-463 VDEQTQNT
+463 VDEQPQNT

-493 SVDGGAVYSS
+493 PSNRDGIPGSSGNAEYQPGGA
-503 RSSAEYEPG
+503 
-512 GNGQGV
+512 GNGV
-518 SGTAGTSGQG
+518 SGTAGAGRESSAQKVNTELN
-528 TAQTDAARAQAVTGK
+528 TAYAEAVIGRSARSKYTRRLSALYSRIDRGEASPEQVAKEVDSIVKKVVRANQYRIPETDEASNRRNY
-543 DLKSSTTRQLRD
+543 LKN
-555 LYTKWYAGQ
+555 
-564 ITPEEMEFESTRI
+564 TRI
-577 AKSLVDPKEFSIQ
+577 YLSPEDARIIFQEELGNASGEDIASLYKQKINWKYGLNLTADPTEGIPMDVALREVSDMNAWTRTVENLTEEFSGLIQ
-590 PDDSALARAEYLK
+590 ENQVLPPVDKDMLAAQRAFLKAKILSRDSYR
-603 STPIYVNQD
+603 
-612 EKQILLNQF
+612 
-621 GTKTIPQLNIKLG
+621 
-634 TKFTENPNGAIGLDV
+634 
-649 AVQEMAGSGL
+649 M
-659 GVTETGSAVD
+659 
-669 DISKAVG
+669 
-676 RPRAEI
+676 
-682 DEDMVNAQVEYLRD
+682 
-696 KIYSGG
+696 
-702 ENKQTFD
+702 TFD
-709 EWLAVASE
+709 EWLARLGESKNTLPKYMRRIYDRYFIAPEFSATGARYQNEYAQLNRDLEQGRRESDQRAAVKQAAGKNMQAAAQQNAAESSVFSQLFQDQNQFNETLRRRDASNAVMQE
-717 DSEWG
+717 AAKRAKVDRML
-722 APAEYVQR
+722 PN
-730 IAERYGIGQGADTGI
+730 ADV
-745 DPNLQSLFDSDPMAA
+745 DPNLQSLFDSAPMAA

-794 GIASLFRSDPKGP
+794 GIASLFRSDPQGP

-816 AQTSLRQLETT
+816 AQTS
-827 GGNQSLSSP
+827 
-836 ANMARFAREIDGAID
+836 MRE
-851 GSRSTRENIVIGQ
+851 
-864 TPELYHQLGAKPLT
+864 Y
-878 LTMKPSAVHKIAY
+878 
-891 PPNYFGGKHNLGI
+891 
-904 PALKHLPEQLENPLA
+904 
-919 VLKSASQKD
+919 
-928 SLVVLT
+928 
-934 EWNDLYGNP
+934 
-943 VIVPIHLNKQGTV
+943 
-956 ELENS
+956 
-961 IASAYGKEN
+961 
-970 ISSIIGTNNENVLWT
+970 
-985 KGNEDISTFLSARL
+985 
-999 QLPMAVTE
+999 
-1007 DTLVS
+1007 
-1012 KSSIAQSE
+1012 
-1020 ENATKN
+1020 
-1026 ETAPPPT
+1026 
-1033 VRLQLPQETG
+1033 QEM
-1043 GNDLVSKNSITQG
+1043 DP
-1056 ENTVNTLTEEQKQLA
+1056 NTLTEEQKQLA

-1076 LVKDTFARHP
+1076 MVKDTFARHP

-1105 DKKALQKEWDKYRRA
+1105 DKKALQKEWDQYRRA
-1120 SSSTRVEET
+1120 SSSTRVEEA

-1136 GEKTMEQLS
+1136 GEKTIEQLS

-1157 DIQQRIVQSKQT
+1157 DIQQRIAQSKQT
-1169 GLQAQKRSIFENQQ
+1169 GLQAQKRSIFEHQQ
-1183 AIFKG
+1183 TIFR
-1188 VLEGINDPAELVTK
+1188 GILSQITDPAQLVK
-1202 ENVNVSKL
+1202 KKLHVSRL
-1210 NRRTPERVLRYVFG
+1210 NRRTPERALRLVFG
-1224 ERLGQELSDLL
+1224 PKLGQQLSDIL
-1235 IRPIHANESAKVQF
+1235 IKPIHANESAKIQVQ
-1249 INQMFDEARKLDLN
+1249 NELFDNIRKLGLTEIDS
-1263 LVERKLVQLVG
+1263 KLTQLVG
-1274 EGTKGKNGSA
+1274 ERVPGKNGRPM
-1284 ITIGDIENRNITEE
+1284 TLEDIKTGNITEE
-1298 SLPGHIT
+1298 SLPGFIDE
-1305 KSDRD
+1305 KDRD
-1310 YILKHLGE
+1310 YILGHLKE
-1318 ADPKKVETAV
+1318 ANPERIANGVDFFQK
-1328 SFYRQCYDS
+1328 FYKS
-1337 IREVVN
+1337 LHEVIN
-1343 DFRLEHGLTEIGK
+1343 DVRLEHGQAEIGW

-1363 FSEDDPLT
+1363 WSKDDPLT
-1371 KTLKQLGLEGANGLP
+1371 KTLKTFGLDSVGSLP
-1386 TSISGETAWFRP
+1386 TSIAGKTAWFRP
-1398 NSRYVAYFQE
+1398 NSRFVQFFE
-1408 RRGPETTYDS
+1408 KRRGPATMYD
-1418 DLGFQSYMNAVA
+1418 AVYGA
-1430 DMLYHTDDIMRLR
+1430 QLYTAAVLDMAYHIDDVMRLR
-1443 NFDAVIRGK
+1443 NFDAAMRGK
-1452 SKDVDIANTIDSILG
+1452 AGEIDVANAIDSIFG
-1467 KKNLQLSDSEVEV
+1467 KKNLVIPEEDIAV
-1480 MDKILQGEY
+1480 MEKTLEGEY
-1489 MDMEASRSYSSFAQW
+1489 MDMEAPEDYAQVAQW
-1504 LTNYTNKL
+1504 VTNFTNKL
-1512 ANKQLFGDRVVE
+1512 ANKQLFQDRGFE
-1524 EKFGRLAYNLANKI
+1524 EVFGRAALNTANFI
-1538 EARFGRNSVVGNI
+1538 ESQFAKNSVVGNLS
-1551 ASALNN
+1551 SALNN
-1557 TITLP
+1557 SVVLP

-1571 YVARAIA
+1571 YVAQA
-1578 GLRSGEL
+1578 L
-1585 KNLAAESEFLQG
+1585 KSRIMNPSEMKELAAKSEFLMG
-1597 KKGVRQLVES
+1597 KKGVRNLVES
-1607 PTQKIMR
+1607 PFQKAMR
-1614 MVSSSTFEPIEEA
+1614 MVSEHTFEPVEELM
-1627 VSDVAFYAKYLE
+1627 SGLAFYSKYLE
-1639 QMDKNGGNSGAAA
+1639 QVDKNGMNQSAAIEA
-1652 ATANDYAANMMARRS
+1652 ANDYAANMMARRS
-1667 KGARPLNMESK
+1667 KGGRPLNMESK
-1678 DPLWKL
+1678 NPFIKL
-1684 FTMFQTEVSND
+1684 FTTFQTEVSND
-1695 WYSLT
+1695 WYSVI
-1700 QDLPD
+1700 QDLPE
-1705 YVKNQANL
+1705 YTIQNMGG
-1713 GNGKEAAKKI
+1713 GNNAELAKKI
-1723 AAGAG
+1723 GIGAL
-1728 KYVIYSYVLNTLLEA
+1728 KYCIYARALNMALEFV
-1743 ITGYAPA
+1743 TGFAPA
-1750 PDILRWLWEFG
+1750 PDPLMWIWEFG
-1761 TALIGDEQDREEQ
+1761 TTLLGGDDDDEEK
-1774 NILGRTGT
+1774 NLLGRAGD
-1782 ASLGLATNILN
+1782 AAAGLTVDILN

-1798 STTMA
+1798 STVMA
-1803 IAGLGEGRIPL
+1803 LAGLGEGRIPL
-1814 PEIGKDNLSNVWNA
+1814 PEIGKDNLSNVWEA
-1828 LTTNEEIPN
+1828 LKSNEEIPN
-1837 KKDYVLDQLWRGTAK
+1837 REDYILDQLWRGAAK
-1852 PILTLAM
+1852 PVLSLAM

-1865 LRKTTE
+1865 LRKTAE

-2038 VADTIPEAAQVSYA
+2038 VADTIPEAAQVSYT

-2087 SGTEVTDELLNVMLA
+2087 SGTEVTDEFLNVMLA

-2124 KRNAIQALQN
+2124 KRNAIQALQD

-2140 EAVRLYNLLG
+2140 EAVKLYNLLG

>member
-1 MASKYTEDYIQ
+1 MTYEEFKRRYGIEDDTPHSAQSGPGESQTAPATEQRMNYDQFLARYGIAPQEKQQAAPGGPLSASKK
-12 GILDQ
+12 G
-17 NEQKSEPRSAQEVQ
+17 
-31 GASKYTT
+31 
-38 EYIQG
+38 
-43 VLNRSSEKN
+43 
-52 QSTMQG
+52 
-58 PLRTKNTSGGQTAAA
+58 GGQTAAA

-103 ENKPEKNSSLGKPSN
+103 ESKPEKNSSLEKPSN
-118 TGVLDSLTKN
+118 NGVLDSLTKN

-151 AQLAQYAADQTVN
+151 AQIAQYAADQTVN

-188 KKANNQKYTPFE
+188 KKVNDQKYTPFE

-237 VKKGLD
+237 VQESLD
-243 WLKQSTENVN
+243 WMKQSTENVN

-295 KAPQLAAATTGKL
+295 KAPQLAAASTGKL
-308 QTARQIVQQAVENPQ
+308 QAARQIVQQAVENPQ
-323 FWLSFTRTWG
+323 FWFSFTRTWG

-342 GASEEQAVAASALSS
+342 GASEEQAVAAGALSS

-380 LKGVLQNALE
+380 LKGILQNALE

-429 REATSFAVGAL
+429 REAASFAVGAL
-440 AGGMLG
+440 AGGMMG

-463 VDEQTQNT
+463 VDEQPQNT

-493 SVDGGAVYSS
+493 PVDGGAVYSGGGGV
-503 RSSAEYEPG
+503 EHQPG

-518 SGTAGTSGQG
+518 SGAAGAGGQG

-543 DLKSSTTRQLRD
+543 DLRSSTTRQLRD

-577 AKSLVDPKEFSIQ
+577 AKSLVNPKEFSIQ

-634 TKFTENPNGAIGLDV
+634 TKFTENHNGAIGLDV

-722 APAEYVQR
+722 APAKYVQR

-766 IDMQALYDTDLSGT
+766 IDMQALYDTDISGT
-780 TNTSAQPVDAPDEY
+780 TDTSAQPVDAPDEY
-794 GIASLFRSDPKGP
+794 GIASLFRSDPQGT

-816 AQTSLRQLETT
+816 AQTS
-827 GGNQSLSSP
+827 
-836 ANMARFAREIDGAID
+836 MRE
-851 GSRSTRENIVIGQ
+851 
-864 TPELYHQLGAKPLT
+864 Y
-878 LTMKPSAVHKIAY
+878 
-891 PPNYFGGKHNLGI
+891 
-904 PALKHLPEQLENPLA
+904 
-919 VLKSASQKD
+919 
-928 SLVVLT
+928 
-934 EWNDLYGNP
+934 
-943 VIVPIHLNKQGTV
+943 
-956 ELENS
+956 
-961 IASAYGKEN
+961 
-970 ISSIIGTNNENVLWT
+970 
-985 KGNEDISTFLSARL
+985 
-999 QLPMAVTE
+999 
-1007 DTLVS
+1007 
-1012 KSSIAQSE
+1012 
-1020 ENATKN
+1020 
-1026 ETAPPPT
+1026 
-1033 VRLQLPQETG
+1033 QEM
-1043 GNDLVSKNSITQG
+1043 DP
-1056 ENTVNTLTEEQKQLA
+1056 NTLTEEQKQLA

-1105 DKKALQKEWDKYRRA
+1105 DKKALQKEWDQYRRA
-1120 SSSTRVEET
+1120 SSSTRVEEA

-1136 GEKTMEQLS
+1136 GEKTMDQLS

-1157 DIQQRIVQSKQT
+1157 DIQQRIAQSKQT
-1169 GLQAQKRSIFENQQ
+1169 GLQAQKRSIFEHQQ
-1183 AIFKG
+1183 TIFR
-1188 VLEGINDPAELVTK
+1188 GILSQITDPAQLVK
-1202 ENVNVSKL
+1202 KKLHVSRL
-1210 NRRTPERVLRYVFG
+1210 NRRTPERALRLVFG
-1224 ERLGQELSDLL
+1224 PKLGQQLSDIL
-1235 IRPIHANESAKVQF
+1235 IKPIHANESAKIQVQ
-1249 INQMFDEARKLDLN
+1249 NELFDNIRKLGLTEIDS
-1263 LVERKLVQLVG
+1263 KLTQLVG
-1274 EGTKGKNGSA
+1274 ERVPGKNGRPM
-1284 ITIGDIENRNITEE
+1284 TLGDIKAGNITEE
-1298 SLPGHIT
+1298 SLPGFID
-1305 KSDRD
+1305 KKDRD
-1310 YILKHLGE
+1310 YILGHLKE
-1318 ADPKKVETAV
+1318 ANPERIANGVDFFQK
-1328 SFYRQCYDS
+1328 FYKS
-1337 IREVVN
+1337 LHEVIN
-1343 DFRLEHGLTEIGK
+1343 DVRLEHGQAEIGW

-1363 FSEDDPLT
+1363 WSKDDPLT
-1371 KTLKQLGLEGANGLP
+1371 KTLKTFGLDSVGSLP
-1386 TSISGETAWFRP
+1386 TSIAGKTAWFRP
-1398 NSRYVAYFQE
+1398 NSRFVQFFE
-1408 RRGPETTYDS
+1408 KRRGPATMYD
-1418 DLGFQSYMNAVA
+1418 AVYGA
-1430 DMLYHTDDIMRLR
+1430 QLYTAAVLDMAYHIDDVMRLR
-1443 NFDAVIRGK
+1443 NFDAAMRGK
-1452 SKDVDIANTIDSILG
+1452 AGEIDVANAIDSIFG
-1467 KKNLQLSDSEVEV
+1467 KKNLVIPEEDIAV
-1480 MDKILQGEY
+1480 MEKTLEGEY
-1489 MDMEASRSYSSFAQW
+1489 MDMEAPEDYAQVAQW
-1504 LTNYTNKL
+1504 VTNFTNKL
-1512 ANKQLFGDRVVE
+1512 ANKQLFQDRGFE
-1524 EKFGRLAYNLANKI
+1524 EVFGRAALNTANFI
-1538 EARFGRNSVVGNI
+1538 ESQFAKNSVVGNL
-1551 ASALNN
+1551 SSTLNN
-1557 TITLP
+1557 SVVLP

-1571 YVARAIA
+1571 YVAQA
-1578 GLRSGEL
+1578 L
-1585 KNLAAESEFLQG
+1585 KSRIMNPSEMKELAAKSEFLMG
-1597 KKGVRQLVES
+1597 KKGVRNLVES
-1607 PTQKIMR
+1607 PVQKAMR
-1614 MVSSSTFEPIEEA
+1614 MVSEHTFEPVEELM
-1627 VSDVAFYAKYLE
+1627 SGLAFYSKYLE
-1639 QMDKNGGNSGAAA
+1639 QVDKNGMNQSSAIEA
-1652 ATANDYAANMMARRS
+1652 ANDYAANMMARRS
-1667 KGARPLNMESK
+1667 KGGRPLNMESK
-1678 DPLWKL
+1678 NPFIKL
-1684 FTMFQTEVSND
+1684 FTTFQTEVSND
-1695 WYSLT
+1695 WYSVI
-1700 QDLPD
+1700 QDLPE
-1705 YVKNQANL
+1705 YTIQNMGG
-1713 GNGKEAAKKI
+1713 GNNAELAKKI
-1723 AAGAG
+1723 GIGAL
-1728 KYVIYSYVLNTLLEA
+1728 KYCIYARALNMALEFV
-1743 ITGYAPA
+1743 TGFAPA
-1750 PDILRWLWEFG
+1750 PDPLMWIWEFG
-1761 TALIGDEQDREEQ
+1761 TTLLGGDDDDEEK
-1774 NILGRTGT
+1774 NLLGRAGD
-1782 ASLGLATNILN
+1782 AAAGLTVDILN

-1798 STTMA
+1798 STVMA
-1803 IAGLGEGRIPL
+1803 LAGLGEGRIPL
-1814 PEIGKDNLSNVWNA
+1814 PEIGKDNLSNVWEA
-1828 LTTNEEIPN
+1828 LKSNEEIPN
-1837 KKDYVLDQLWRGTAK
+1837 REDYILDQLWRGAAK
-1852 PILTLAM
+1852 PVLSLAM

-1865 LRKTTE
+1865 LRKTAE

-1926 DNGGKTKS
+1926 DNGGQTKS

-2038 VADTIPEAAQVSYA
+2038 VADTIPEAAQASYA
-2052 SAAQDYA
+2052 GAAQDYA
-2059 TAVAK
+2059 AAVAK

-2077 IAKVQDQAGV
+2077 ISKVQDQAGV

-2124 KRNAIQALQN
+2124 KRNAIQALQD

-2140 EAVRLYNLLG
+2140 EAVKLYNLLG

>member
-1 MASKYTEDYIQ
+1 M
-12 GILDQ
+12 
-17 NEQKSEPRSAQEVQ
+17 
-31 GASKYTT
+31 
-38 EYIQG
+38 
-43 VLNRSSEKN
+43 
-52 QSTMQG
+52 
-58 PLRTKNTSGGQTAAA
+58 
-73 STAQKE
+73 
-79 PEKKSFLQSIQEGW
+79 
-93 QSTPIGKAML
+93 
-103 ENKPEKNSSLGKPSN
+103 
-118 TGVLDSLTKN
+118 
-128 GLYRQ
+128 
-133 SDALKQR
+133 
-140 LQANANEGNPL
+140 
-151 AQLAQYAADQTVN
+151 
-164 TVKGVGSILTG
+164 
-175 NPYDYY
+175 
-181 SEYAEDW
+181 
-188 KKANNQKYTPFE
+188 
-200 MAANTV
+200 
-206 GRNVYAGLGQ
+206 
-216 LQGGLASTADMLL
+216 
-229 PDQITPEP
+229 
-237 VKKGLD
+237 
-243 WLKQSTENVN
+243 
-253 NWANEFNQETGQTV
+253 
-267 LPQVLQAAGGMAP
+267 
-280 DLALAFATGGASLAG
+280 
-295 KAPQLAAATTGKL
+295 
-308 QTARQIVQQAVENPQ
+308 
-323 FWLSFTRTWG
+323 
-333 NDYEEAKAR
+333 
-342 GASEEQAVAASALSS
+342 
-357 LLNAQIEV
+357 
-365 GGGVQTQFADDAKKG
+365 
-380 LKGVLQNALE
+380 
-390 EGSEEVKQ
+390 
-398 NLVTNA
+398 TNA

-429 REATSFAVGAL
+429 REATSFVVGAL
-440 AGGMLG
+440 AGGLMG

-451 RRGNGIMDLFPA
+451 QRGNGIMDLFPA
-463 VDEQTQNT
+463 VDEQPQNT

-493 SVDGGAVYSS
+493 PVDGGTVYSG
-503 RSSAEYEPG
+503 RSSVEYEPG

-518 SGTAGTSGQG
+518 SGAAGASGQSA
-528 TAQTDAARAQAVTGK
+528 AQTDAARAQAVTGK
-543 DLKSSTTRQLRD
+543 DLRSSTTRQLRD

-603 STPIYVNQD
+603 STPIYVTPD

-634 TKFTENPNGAIGLDV
+634 TKFTETPNGAIGLDV
-649 AVQEMAGSGL
+649 AVQEMARSGL

-682 DEDMVNAQVEYLRD
+682 DEDMVNAQADYIKS

-702 ENKQTFD
+702 ESKQTFD

-730 IAERYGIGQGADTGI
+730 IAERYGIGQSADTGI

-760 PKDSSP
+760 PKDNAP
-766 IDMQALYDTDLSGT
+766 IDMQALYDIDLSGT
-780 TNTSAQPVDAPDEY
+780 TDTSAQPVDAPDEY
-794 GIASLFRSDPKGP
+794 GIASLFRSDPQGP

-836 ANMARFAREIDGAID
+836 ANMARFAEEIDGVID
-851 GSRSTRENIVIGQ
+851 GSRSVRKNIIIGQ
-864 TPELYHQLGAKPLT
+864 TPELYQQLGAKPLT

-891 PPNYFGGKHNLGI
+891 PPNYFEGKHNLGI

-919 VLKSASQKD
+919 VLKSASQED

-934 EWNDLYGNP
+934 EWNDMSGNP
-943 VIVPIHLNKQGTV
+943 VIVPIHLNKQGSV
-956 ELENS
+956 ELENAV
-961 IASAYGKEN
+961 ASAYGHKHIET
-970 ISSIIGTNNENVLWT
+970 ILGKNNENVLWT

-999 QLPMAVTE
+999 QLPAAVTE

-1012 KSSIAQSE
+1012 KNSIAQGDD
-1020 ENATKN
+1020 A
-1026 ETAPPPT
+1026 
-1033 VRLQLPQETG
+1033 
-1043 GNDLVSKNSITQG
+1043 
-1056 ENTVNTLTEEQKQLA
+1056 VNTLTEEQKQLA

-1105 DKKALQKEWDKYRRA
+1105 DKKALQKEWEQYRRA
-1120 SSSTRVEET
+1120 SSSTRVEEA

-1136 GEKTMEQLS
+1136 GEKTIEQLS

-1157 DIQQRIVQSKQT
+1157 DIQQRIAQSKQT

-1274 EGTKGKNGSA
+1274 EGTTGKNGSA

-1418 DLGFQSYMNAVA
+1418 DLGFQSYINAVA

-1452 SKDVDIANTIDSILG
+1452 SKEVDIANTIDSILG

-1512 ANKQLFGDRVVE
+1512 ANKQLFGDRWVE
-1524 EKFGRLAYNLANKI
+1524 EKFGRLAYNLANKM

-1705 YVKNQANL
+1705 YVRNQAKL

-1728 KYVIYSYVLNTLLEA
+1728 KYVIYSYALNTLLEA

-1774 NILGRTGT
+1774 NILGRAGT

-1969 TGGAEGAA
+1969 TGGAESAA
-1977 EVDNWLNQLAENTG
+1977 EVDNWLNQLAESTG

-2038 VADTIPEAAQVSYA
+2038 VADTIPEAAQASYA

-2059 TAVAK
+2059 AAVAK

-2077 IAKVQDQAGV
+2077 ITKVQDQAGV

-2102 RAIINSTEGSKNT
+2102 RAIINSTEGSKNA

-2124 KRNAIQALQN
+2124 KRNTIQALQD

-2140 EAVRLYNLLG
+2140 EAVRLYNTLG